1 MNTTRT
7 FLEYVAEDMLDKWG
21 TDMSRIVVVFPN
33 KRAAL
38 FMNEYLARMAGKPM
52 WSPAYTTISELFGK
66 HSDYAVG
73 DSIKLVCDLHKSFVK
88 CTGID
93 ETLDHF
99 YGWGQLL
106 LTDFDDIDKNMA
118 DADKIFCNLKDI
130 HELDDLSYL
139 TEEQRDLLKRFFAN
153 FSHDQETELK
163 KRFLSL
169 WSHFGDIYH
178 DYNERLRS
186 QGIGY
191 EGAIYRDVATR
202 KDIEFE
208 YDTYIFVGFNL
219 LQKVEQKLF
228 ANLKKAGKAHFYW
241 DFDTY
246 YMPHSNSVHSNEA
259 GKYIAMYL
267 EDFPNELDIRSADIY
282 QNMRRPKNISFVM
295 ASTENIQARYASQWL
310 REDGRCQ
317 AGRETAVVMCDEAI
331 LPPIIQSLPPEA
343 DKVNITSGFPLGM
356 TPIASFVSLLFDTY
370 TSGITG
376 KGTSYRAQYASKL
389 LTHAYTR
396 YISEKANDVY
406 ATIKEQ
412 HLVYPNQAIL
422 TMNGE
427 DQGLALLFKTIDP
440 GNIQLLHHV
449 ATIIKLIGVNA
460 KDTED
465 AFLQESVFRMY
476 TIINRLE
483 QLAANG
489 DLNVD
494 INTLRR
500 LIKQLI
506 SSATIPFHGEPVVGI
521 QIMGVLETRNL
532 DFKHLLLLSC
542 NEGNMP
548 KGVND
553 SSFIPYAIRKAHGL
567 TTIDNKVAIYSYYF
581 HRLLQR
587 AEDITIVYNNTTD
600 NGHTGEM
607 SRFMLQMLVDGQ
619 QQIKHYNLLA
629 DNSPI
634 AHKPKSINKEG
645 SIKEKL
651 DSMKS
656 LSPSAINRYIKCQL
670 LFFYQHVANIK
681 EPDCEDDVVDNR
693 MFGNIFHKAAQ
704 LIYNDIISHNNGRIE
719 KASIQKYLGTKGL
732 LENVVDRAFNEELFK
747 VKDTMRSPYY
757 NGLHLIN
764 RKVLIEYLRQ
774 LLHGDQRIAPFDI
787 LALEDAVYTQ
797 IAFETADNN
806 VRKIRIGG
814 IIDRLD
820 RVTDPH
826 TGMSTIRV
834 VDYKTG
840 VQATRKIKEI
850 EEIFS
855 DANISQKHSDYY
867 LQALL
872 YSLIVDNST
881 KYNRQKGCVSPALLF
896 IKQAS
901 KEDYNPVLEIDS
913 KKIDNVREYKEE
925 FEKCLKEVLQEIF
938 NTTLPFTPTSDN
950 TRCEKC
956 TYRRICRVNSVES

>member
-1 MNTTRT
+1 
-7 FLEYVAEDMLDKWG
+7 MLAKWG

-38 FMNEYLARMAGKPM
+38 FMNEYMARMAGKPM

-66 HSDYAVG
+66 HSEYVVG

-139 TEEQRDLLKRFFAN
+139 TDEQRELLKRFFAN

-178 DYNERLRS
+178 DYNQRLRN

-191 EGAIYRDVATR
+191 EGAIYREVATR

-219 LQKVEQKLF
+219 LQKVEQELF

-246 YMPHSNSVHSNEA
+246 YMPRNNSAYTNAA

-267 EDFPNELDIRSADIY
+267 EDFPNELDVCSADIY
-282 QNMRRPKNISFVM
+282 QNMRRPKDVSFVM

-310 REDGRCQ
+310 REEGRCL
-317 AGRETAVVMCDEAI
+317 AGRKTAVVMCDEAI
-331 LPPIIQSLPPEA
+331 LAPIIQSLPPEA

-356 TPIASFVSLLFDTY
+356 TPIASFVSLLLDTY
-370 TSGITG
+370 TSGIAG
-376 KGTSYRAQYASKL
+376 KGTCYRAQYASKL
-389 LTHAYTR
+389 LRHAYTR
-396 YISEKANDVY
+396 YISDKANDVY

-412 HLVYPNQAIL
+412 HLVYPDQATL

-427 DQGLALLFKTIDP
+427 DQGLALLFKTINI
-440 GNIQLLHHV
+440 GNVHLLHHV
-449 ATIIKLIGVNA
+449 ETIIKLIGVNA

-489 DLNVD
+489 DMDVD

-506 SSATIPFHGEPVVGI
+506 AAATIPFHGEPVVGI

-587 AEDITIVYNNTTD
+587 AEEITIVYNNTTD

-607 SRFMLQMLVDGQ
+607 SRFMLQMMVDGQ
-619 QQIKHYNLLA
+619 QKIKHYNLLA

-634 AHKPKSINKEG
+634 AHKPKSVSKTG

-651 DSMKS
+651 DGMKS
-656 LSPSAINRYIKCQL
+656 LSPSAINRYIKCPL
-670 LFFYQHVANIK
+670 MFFYQYVASIK

-693 MFGNIFHKAAQ
+693 MFGNIFHKSAQ
-704 LIYNDIISHNNGRIE
+704 LIYDEIMSHNNGRIE
-719 KASIQKYLGTKGL
+719 KASIQKYLNTKGL
-732 LENVVDRAFNEELFK
+732 LESIVDRAFNEELFK
-747 VKDTMRSPYY
+747 VKNSMRTPYY

-774 LLHGDQRIAPFDI
+774 LLHSDQRTAPFEM

-797 IAFETADNN
+797 IAFETEDNN

-820 RVTDPH
+820 RVTDAR
-826 TGMSTIRV
+826 TGVSTIRV

-840 VQATRKIKEI
+840 IQATRKIKEI

-855 DANISQKHSDYY
+855 DINISQKHSDYY
-867 LQALL
+867 LQAIL

-881 KYNRQKGCVSPALLF
+881 KYNKQKDCVSPALLF
-896 IKQAS
+896 VKQAS
-901 KEDYNPVLEIDS
+901 KENYDPVLEIDS
-913 KKIDNVREYKEE
+913 QKIANVREYKVE
-925 FEKCLKEVLQEIF
+925 FEQHLKEVLHDIF
-938 NTTLPFTPTSDN
+938 NTNLPFTPTTDN
-950 TRCEKC
+950 TRCDKC
-956 TYRRICRVNSVES
+956 AYRRICKV

>member
-1 MNTTRT
+1 
-7 FLEYVAEDMLDKWG
+7 
-21 TDMSRIVVVFPN
+21 MSRIVVVFPN

-38 FMNEYLARMAGKPM
+38 FMNEYMARMAGKPM

-66 HSDYAVG
+66 HSEYVVG

-139 TEEQRDLLKRFFAN
+139 TDEQRELLKRFFAN

-178 DYNERLRS
+178 DYNQRLRN

-191 EGAIYRDVATR
+191 EGAIYREVATR

-219 LQKVEQKLF
+219 LQKVEQELF

-246 YMPHSNSVHSNEA
+246 YMPRNNSAYTNAA

-267 EDFPNELDIRSADIY
+267 EDFPNELDVCSADIY
-282 QNMRRPKNISFVM
+282 QNMRRPKDVSFVM

-310 REDGRCQ
+310 REEGRCL
-317 AGRETAVVMCDEAI
+317 AGRKTAVVMCDEAI
-331 LPPIIQSLPPEA
+331 LAPIIQSLPPEA

-356 TPIASFVSLLFDTY
+356 TPIASFVSLLLDTY
-370 TSGITG
+370 TSGIAG
-376 KGTSYRAQYASKL
+376 KGTCYRAQYASKL
-389 LTHAYTR
+389 LRHAYTR
-396 YISEKANDVY
+396 YISDKANDVY

-412 HLVYPNQAIL
+412 HLVYPDQATL

-427 DQGLALLFKTIDP
+427 DQGLALLFKTINI
-440 GNIQLLHHV
+440 GNVHLLHHV
-449 ATIIKLIGVNA
+449 ETIIKLIGVNA

-489 DLNVD
+489 DMDVD

-506 SSATIPFHGEPVVGI
+506 AAATIPFHGEPVVGI

-607 SRFMLQMLVDGQ
+607 SRFMLQMMVDGQ
-619 QQIKHYNLLA
+619 QKIKHYNLLA

-634 AHKPKSINKEG
+634 AHKPKSVSKTG

-651 DSMKS
+651 DGMKS
-656 LSPSAINRYIKCQL
+656 LSPSAINRYIKCPL
-670 LFFYQHVANIK
+670 MFFYQYVASIK

-693 MFGNIFHKAAQ
+693 MFGNIFHKSAQ
-704 LIYNDIISHNNGRIE
+704 LIYDDIMSHNNGRIE
-719 KASIQKYLGTKGL
+719 KASIQKYLNTKGL
-732 LENVVDRAFNEELFK
+732 LESIVDRAFNEELFK
-747 VKDTMRSPYY
+747 VKNSMRSPYY

-774 LLHGDQRIAPFDI
+774 LLHSDQRTAPFEM

-797 IAFETADNN
+797 IAFETEDNN

-820 RVTDPH
+820 RVTDAR
-826 TGMSTIRV
+826 TGVSTIRV

-840 VQATRKIKEI
+840 IQATRKIKEI

-855 DANISQKHSDYY
+855 DMNISQKHSDYY
-867 LQALL
+867 LQAIL

-881 KYNRQKGCVSPALLF
+881 KYNKQKDCVSPALLF
-896 IKQAS
+896 VKQAS
-901 KEDYNPVLEIDS
+901 KENYDPVLEIDS
-913 KKIDNVREYKEE
+913 QKIANVREYKVE
-925 FEKCLKEVLQEIF
+925 FEQHLKEVLHDIF
-938 NTTLPFTPTSDN
+938 NTNLPFTPTTDN
-950 TRCEKC
+950 TRCDKC
-956 TYRRICRVNSVES
+956 AYRRICKV

>member
-1 MNTTRT
+1 
-7 FLEYVAEDMLDKWG
+7 MLAKWG

-38 FMNEYLARMAGKPM
+38 FMNEYMARMAGKPM

-66 HSDYAVG
+66 HSEYVVG

-139 TEEQRDLLKRFFAN
+139 TDEQRELLKRFFAN

-178 DYNERLRS
+178 DYNQRLRN

-191 EGAIYRDVATR
+191 EGAIYREVATR

-219 LQKVEQKLF
+219 LQKVEQELF

-246 YMPHSNSVHSNEA
+246 YMPRNNSAYTNAA

-267 EDFPNELDIRSADIY
+267 EDFPNELDVCSADIY
-282 QNMRRPKNISFVM
+282 QNMRRPKDVSFVM

-310 REDGRCQ
+310 REEGRCL
-317 AGRETAVVMCDEAI
+317 AGRKTAVVMCDEAI
-331 LPPIIQSLPPEA
+331 LAPIIQSLPPEA

-356 TPIASFVSLLFDTY
+356 TPIASFVSLLLDTY
-370 TSGITG
+370 TSGIAG
-376 KGTSYRAQYASKL
+376 KGTCYRAQYASKL
-389 LTHAYTR
+389 LRHAYTR
-396 YISEKANDVY
+396 YISDKANDVY

-412 HLVYPNQAIL
+412 HLVYPDHATL

-427 DQGLALLFKTIDP
+427 DQGLALLFKTINI
-440 GNIQLLHHV
+440 GNVHLLHHV
-449 ATIIKLIGVNA
+449 ETIIKLIGVNA

-489 DLNVD
+489 DMDVD

-506 SSATIPFHGEPVVGI
+506 AAATIPFHGEPVVGI

-607 SRFMLQMLVDGQ
+607 SRFMLQMMVDGQ
-619 QQIKHYNLLA
+619 QKIKHYNLLA

-634 AHKPKSINKEG
+634 AHKPKSVSKAG

-651 DSMKS
+651 DGMKS
-656 LSPSAINRYIKCQL
+656 LSPSAINRYIKCPL
-670 LFFYQHVANIK
+670 MFFYQYVANIK

-693 MFGNIFHKAAQ
+693 MFGNIFHKSAQ
-704 LIYNDIISHNNGRIE
+704 LIYDEIMSHNNGRIE
-719 KASIQKYLGTKGL
+719 KASIQKYLNTNGL
-732 LENVVDRAFNEELFK
+732 LESIVDRAFNEELFK
-747 VKDTMRSPYY
+747 VKNSMRSPYY

-774 LLHGDQRIAPFDI
+774 LLHSDQRTAPFEM

-797 IAFETADNN
+797 IAFETEDNN

-820 RVTDPH
+820 RVTDAR
-826 TGMSTIRV
+826 TGVSTIRV

-840 VQATRKIKEI
+840 IQATRKIKEI

-855 DANISQKHSDYY
+855 DMNISQKHSDYY
-867 LQALL
+867 LQAIL

-881 KYNRQKGCVSPALLF
+881 KYNKQKDCVSPALLF
-896 IKQAS
+896 VKQAS
-901 KEDYNPVLEIDS
+901 KENYDPVLEIDS
-913 KKIDNVREYKEE
+913 QKIANVREYKVE
-925 FEKCLKEVLQEIF
+925 FEQHLKEVLHDIF
-938 NTTLPFTPTSDN
+938 NTNLPFTPTTDN
-950 TRCEKC
+950 TRCDKC
-956 TYRRICRVNSVES
+956 AYRRICKV

>member
-1 MNTTRT
+1 
-7 FLEYVAEDMLDKWG
+7 
-21 TDMSRIVVVFPN
+21 
-33 KRAAL
+33 
-38 FMNEYLARMAGKPM
+38 MAGKPM

-66 HSDYAVG
+66 HSEYVVG

-139 TEEQRDLLKRFFAN
+139 TDEQRELLKRFFAN

-178 DYNERLRS
+178 DYNQRLRN

-191 EGAIYRDVATR
+191 EGAIYREVATR

-219 LQKVEQKLF
+219 LQKVEQELF

-246 YMPHSNSVHSNEA
+246 YMPRNNSAYTNAA

-267 EDFPNELDIRSADIY
+267 EDFPNELDVCSADIF
-282 QNMRRPKNISFVM
+282 QNMRRPKDVSFVM

-310 REDGRCQ
+310 REEGRCL
-317 AGRETAVVMCDEAI
+317 AGRKTAVVMCDEAI
-331 LPPIIQSLPPEA
+331 LAPIIQSLPPEA

-356 TPIASFVSLLFDTY
+356 TPIASFVSLLLDTY
-370 TSGITG
+370 TSGIAG
-376 KGTSYRAQYASKL
+376 KGTCYRAQYASKL
-389 LTHAYTR
+389 LRHAYTR
-396 YISEKANDVY
+396 YISDKANDVY

-412 HLVYPNQAIL
+412 HLVYPDQATL

-427 DQGLALLFKTIDP
+427 DQGLALLFKTINI
-440 GNIQLLHHV
+440 GNVHLLHHV
-449 ATIIKLIGVNA
+449 ETIIKLIGVNA

-489 DLNVD
+489 DMDVD

-506 SSATIPFHGEPVVGI
+506 AAATIPFHGEPVVGI

-607 SRFMLQMLVDGQ
+607 SRFMLQMMVDGQ
-619 QQIKHYNLLA
+619 QKIKHYNLLA

-634 AHKPKSINKEG
+634 AHKPKSVSKAG

-651 DSMKS
+651 DGMKS
-656 LSPSAINRYIKCQL
+656 LSPSAINRYIKCPL
-670 LFFYQHVANIK
+670 MFFYQYVASIK

-693 MFGNIFHKAAQ
+693 MFGNIFHKSAQ
-704 LIYNDIISHNNGRIE
+704 LIYDDIMSHNNGRIE
-719 KASIQKYLGTKGL
+719 KASIQKYLNTKGL
-732 LENVVDRAFNEELFK
+732 LESIVDRAFNEELFK
-747 VKDTMRSPYY
+747 VKNSMRSPYY

-774 LLHGDQRIAPFDI
+774 LLHSDQRTAPFEM

-797 IAFETADNN
+797 IAFETEDNN

-820 RVTDPH
+820 RVTDAR
-826 TGMSTIRV
+826 TGVSTIRV

-840 VQATRKIKEI
+840 IQATRKIKEI

-855 DANISQKHSDYY
+855 DMNISQKHSDYY
-867 LQALL
+867 LQAIL

-881 KYNRQKGCVSPALLF
+881 KYNKQKDCVSPALLF
-896 IKQAS
+896 VKQAS
-901 KEDYNPVLEIDS
+901 KENYDPVLEIDS
-913 KKIDNVREYKEE
+913 QKIANVREYKVE
-925 FEKCLKEVLQEIF
+925 FEQHLKEVLHDIF
-938 NTTLPFTPTSDN
+938 NTNLPFTPTTDN
-950 TRCEKC
+950 TRCDKC
-956 TYRRICRVNSVES
+956 AYRRICKV

>member
-1 MNTTRT
+1 
-7 FLEYVAEDMLDKWG
+7 MLAKWG

-38 FMNEYLARMAGKPM
+38 FMNEYMARMAGKPM

-66 HSDYAVG
+66 HSEYVVG

-139 TEEQRDLLKRFFAN
+139 TDEQRELLKRFFAN

-178 DYNERLRS
+178 DYNQRLRN

-191 EGAIYRDVATR
+191 EGAIYREVATR

-219 LQKVEQKLF
+219 LQKVEQELF

-246 YMPHSNSVHSNEA
+246 YMPRNNSAYTNAA

-267 EDFPNELDIRSADIY
+267 EDFPNELDVCSADIY
-282 QNMRRPKNISFVM
+282 QNMRRPKDVSFVM

-310 REDGRCQ
+310 REEGRCL
-317 AGRETAVVMCDEAI
+317 AGRKTAVVMCDEAI
-331 LPPIIQSLPPEA
+331 LAPIIQSLPPEA

-356 TPIASFVSLLFDTY
+356 TPIASFVSLLLDTY
-370 TSGITG
+370 TSGIAG
-376 KGTSYRAQYASKL
+376 KGTCYRAQYASKL
-389 LTHAYTR
+389 LRHAYTR
-396 YISEKANDVY
+396 YISDKANDVY

-412 HLVYPNQAIL
+412 HLVYPDHATL
-422 TMNGE
+422 TMNGK
-427 DQGLALLFKTIDP
+427 DQGLALLFKTINI
-440 GNIQLLHHV
+440 GNVHLLHHV
-449 ATIIKLIGVNA
+449 ETIIKLIGVNA

-489 DLNVD
+489 DMDVD

-506 SSATIPFHGEPVVGI
+506 AAATIPFHGEPVVGI

-607 SRFMLQMLVDGQ
+607 SRFMLQMMVDGQ
-619 QQIKHYNLLA
+619 QKIKHYNLLA

-634 AHKPKSINKEG
+634 AHKPKSVSKAG

-651 DSMKS
+651 DGMKS
-656 LSPSAINRYIKCQL
+656 LSPSAINRYIKCPL
-670 LFFYQHVANIK
+670 MFFYQYVASIK

-693 MFGNIFHKAAQ
+693 MFGNIFHKSAQ
-704 LIYNDIISHNNGRIE
+704 LIYDEIMSHNNGRIE
-719 KASIQKYLGTKGL
+719 KASIQKYLNTKGL
-732 LENVVDRAFNEELFK
+732 LESIVDRAFNEELFK
-747 VKDTMRSPYY
+747 VKNSMRSPYY

-774 LLHGDQRIAPFDI
+774 LLHSDQRTAPFEM

-797 IAFETADNN
+797 IAFETEDNN

-820 RVTDPH
+820 RVTDAR
-826 TGMSTIRV
+826 TGVSTIRV

-840 VQATRKIKEI
+840 IQATRKIKEI

-855 DANISQKHSDYY
+855 DMNISQKHSDYY
-867 LQALL
+867 LQAIL

-881 KYNRQKGCVSPALLF
+881 KYNKQKDCVSPALLF
-896 IKQAS
+896 VKQAS
-901 KEDYNPVLEIDS
+901 KENYDPVLEIDS
-913 KKIDNVREYKEE
+913 QKIANVREYKVE
-925 FEKCLKEVLQEIF
+925 FEQHLKEVLHDIF
-938 NTTLPFTPTSDN
+938 NTNLPFTPTTDN
-950 TRCEKC
+950 TRCDKC
-956 TYRRICRVNSVES
+956 AYRRICKV

>member
-7 FLEYVAEDMLDKWG
+7 FLEYVAEDMLAKWG

-38 FMNEYLARMAGKPM
+38 FMNEYMARMAGKPM

-66 HSDYAVG
+66 HSEYVVG

-139 TEEQRDLLKRFFAN
+139 TDEQRELLKRFFAN

-178 DYNERLRS
+178 DYNQRLRN

-191 EGAIYRDVATR
+191 EGAIYREVATR

-219 LQKVEQKLF
+219 LQKVEQELF

-246 YMPHSNSVHSNEA
+246 YMPRNNSAYTNAA

-267 EDFPNELDIRSADIY
+267 EDFPNELDVCSADIY
-282 QNMRRPKNISFVM
+282 QNMRRPKDVSFVM

-310 REDGRCQ
+310 REEGRCL
-317 AGRETAVVMCDEAI
+317 AGRKTAVVMCDEAI
-331 LPPIIQSLPPEA
+331 LAPIIQSLPPEA

-356 TPIASFVSLLFDTY
+356 TPIASFVSLLLDTY
-370 TSGITG
+370 TSGIAG
-376 KGTSYRAQYASKL
+376 KGTCYRAQYASKL
-389 LTHAYTR
+389 LRHAYTR
-396 YISEKANDVY
+396 YISDKANDVY

-412 HLVYPNQAIL
+412 HLVYPDQATL

-427 DQGLALLFKTIDP
+427 DQGLALLFKTINI
-440 GNIQLLHHV
+440 GNVHLLHHV
-449 ATIIKLIGVNA
+449 ETIIKLIGVNA

-489 DLNVD
+489 DMDVD

-506 SSATIPFHGEPVVGI
+506 AAATIPFHGEPVVGI

-587 AEDITIVYNNTTD
+587 AEEITIVYNNTTD

-607 SRFMLQMLVDGQ
+607 SRFMLQMMVDGQ
-619 QQIKHYNLLA
+619 QKIKHYNLLA

-634 AHKPKSINKEG
+634 AHKPKSVSKTG

-651 DSMKS
+651 DGMKS
-656 LSPSAINRYIKCQL
+656 LSPSAINRYIKCPL
-670 LFFYQHVANIK
+670 MFFYQYVASIK

-693 MFGNIFHKAAQ
+693 MFGNIFHKSAQ
-704 LIYNDIISHNNGRIE
+704 LIYDEIMSHNNGRIE
-719 KASIQKYLGTKGL
+719 KASIQKYLNTKGL
-732 LENVVDRAFNEELFK
+732 LESIVDRAFNEELFK
-747 VKDTMRSPYY
+747 VKNSMRSPYY

-774 LLHGDQRIAPFDI
+774 LLHSDQRTAPFEM

-797 IAFETADNN
+797 IAFETEDNN

-820 RVTDPH
+820 RVTDAR
-826 TGMSTIRV
+826 TGVSTIRV

-840 VQATRKIKEI
+840 IQATRKIKEI

-855 DANISQKHSDYY
+855 DMNISQKHSDYY
-867 LQALL
+867 LQAIL

-881 KYNRQKGCVSPALLF
+881 KYNKQKDCVSPALLF
-896 IKQAS
+896 VKQAS
-901 KEDYNPVLEIDS
+901 KENYDPVLEIDS
-913 KKIDNVREYKEE
+913 QKIANVREYKVE
-925 FEKCLKEVLQEIF
+925 FEQHLKEVLHDIF
-938 NTTLPFTPTSDN
+938 NTNLPFTPTTDN
-950 TRCEKC
+950 TRCDKC
-956 TYRRICRVNSVES
+956 AYRRICKV

>member
-1 MNTTRT
+1 
-7 FLEYVAEDMLDKWG
+7 MLAKWG

-38 FMNEYLARMAGKPM
+38 FMNEYMARMAGKPM

-66 HSDYAVG
+66 HSEYVVG

-99 YGWGQLL
+99 YGWGELL

-139 TEEQRDLLKRFFAN
+139 TDEQRELLKRFFAN

-178 DYNERLRS
+178 DYNQRLRN

-191 EGAIYRDVATR
+191 EGAIYREVATR

-219 LQKVEQKLF
+219 LQKVEQELF

-246 YMPHSNSVHSNEA
+246 YMPRNNSAYTNAA

-267 EDFPNELDIRSADIY
+267 EDFPNELDVCSADIY
-282 QNMRRPKNISFVM
+282 QNMRRPKDVSFVM

-310 REDGRCQ
+310 REEGRCL
-317 AGRETAVVMCDEAI
+317 AGRKTAVVMCDEAI
-331 LPPIIQSLPPEA
+331 LAPIIQSLPPEA

-356 TPIASFVSLLFDTY
+356 TPIASFVSLLLDTY
-370 TSGITG
+370 TSGIAG
-376 KGTSYRAQYASKL
+376 KGTCYRAQYASKL
-389 LTHAYTR
+389 LRHAYTR
-396 YISEKANDVY
+396 YISDKANDVY

-412 HLVYPNQAIL
+412 HLVYPDHATL

-427 DQGLALLFKTIDP
+427 DQGLALLFKTINI
-440 GNIQLLHHV
+440 GNVHLLHHV
-449 ATIIKLIGVNA
+449 ETIIKLIGVNA

-489 DLNVD
+489 DMDVD

-506 SSATIPFHGEPVVGI
+506 AAATIPFHGEPVVGI

-607 SRFMLQMLVDGQ
+607 SRFMLQMMVDGQ
-619 QQIKHYNLLA
+619 QKIKHYNLLA

-634 AHKPKSINKEG
+634 AHKPKSVSKTG

-651 DSMKS
+651 DGMKS
-656 LSPSAINRYIKCQL
+656 LSPSAINRYIKCPL
-670 LFFYQHVANIK
+670 MFFYQYVASIK

-693 MFGNIFHKAAQ
+693 MFGNIFHKSAQ
-704 LIYNDIISHNNGRIE
+704 LIYDDIMSHNNGRIE
-719 KASIQKYLGTKGL
+719 KASIQKYLNTKGL
-732 LENVVDRAFNEELFK
+732 LESIVDRAFNEELFK
-747 VKDTMRSPYY
+747 VKNSMRSPYY

-774 LLHGDQRIAPFDI
+774 LLHSDQRTAPFEM

-797 IAFETADNN
+797 IAFETEDNN

-820 RVTDPH
+820 RVTDAR
-826 TGMSTIRV
+826 TGVSTIRV

-840 VQATRKIKEI
+840 IQATRKIKEI

-855 DANISQKHSDYY
+855 DMNISQKHSDYY
-867 LQALL
+867 LQAIL

-881 KYNRQKGCVSPALLF
+881 KYNKQKDCVSPALLF
-896 IKQAS
+896 VKQAS
-901 KEDYNPVLEIDS
+901 KENYDPVLEIDS
-913 KKIDNVREYKEE
+913 QKIANVREYKVE
-925 FEKCLKEVLQEIF
+925 FEQHLKEVLHDIF
-938 NTTLPFTPTSDN
+938 NTNLPFTPTTDN
-950 TRCEKC
+950 TRCDKC
-956 TYRRICRVNSVES
+956 AYRRICKV

>member
-1 MNTTRT
+1 
-7 FLEYVAEDMLDKWG
+7 MLAKWG

-38 FMNEYLARMAGKPM
+38 FMNEYMARMAGKPM

-66 HSDYAVG
+66 HSEYVVG

-139 TEEQRDLLKRFFAN
+139 TDEQRELLKRFFAN

-178 DYNERLRS
+178 DYNQRLRN

-191 EGAIYRDVATR
+191 EGAIYREVATR

-219 LQKVEQKLF
+219 LQKVEQELF

-246 YMPHSNSVHSNEA
+246 YMPRNNSAYTNAA

-267 EDFPNELDIRSADIY
+267 EDFPNELDVCSADIY
-282 QNMRRPKNISFVM
+282 QNMRRPKDVSFVM

-310 REDGRCQ
+310 REEGRCL
-317 AGRETAVVMCDEAI
+317 AGRKTAVVMCDEAI
-331 LPPIIQSLPPEA
+331 LAPIIQSLPPEA

-356 TPIASFVSLLFDTY
+356 TPIASFVSLLLDTY
-370 TSGITG
+370 TSGIAG
-376 KGTSYRAQYASKL
+376 KGTCYRAQYASKL
-389 LTHAYTR
+389 LRHAYTR
-396 YISEKANDVY
+396 YISDKANDVY

-412 HLVYPNQAIL
+412 HLVYPDQATL

-427 DQGLALLFKTIDP
+427 DQGLALLFKTINI
-440 GNIQLLHHV
+440 GNVHLLHHV
-449 ATIIKLIGVNA
+449 ETIIKLIGVNA

-489 DLNVD
+489 DMDVD

-506 SSATIPFHGEPVVGI
+506 AAATIPFHGEPVVGI

-607 SRFMLQMLVDGQ
+607 SRFMLQMMVDGQ
-619 QQIKHYNLLA
+619 QKIKHYNLLA

-634 AHKPKSINKEG
+634 AHKPKSVSKAG
-645 SIKEKL
+645 SIKGKL
-651 DSMKS
+651 DGMKS
-656 LSPSAINRYIKCQL
+656 LSPSAINRYIKCPL
-670 LFFYQHVANIK
+670 MFFYQYVASIK

-693 MFGNIFHKAAQ
+693 MFGNIFHKSAQ
-704 LIYNDIISHNNGRIE
+704 LIYDDIMSHNNGRIE
-719 KASIQKYLGTKGL
+719 KASIQKYLNTKGL
-732 LENVVDRAFNEELFK
+732 LESIVDRAFNEELFK
-747 VKDTMRSPYY
+747 VKNSMRSPYY

-774 LLHGDQRIAPFDI
+774 LLHSDQRTAPFEM

-797 IAFETADNN
+797 IAFETEDNN

-820 RVTDPH
+820 RVTDAR
-826 TGMSTIRV
+826 TGVSTIRV

-840 VQATRKIKEI
+840 IQATRKIKEI

-855 DANISQKHSDYY
+855 DMNISQKHSDYY
-867 LQALL
+867 LQAIL

-881 KYNRQKGCVSPALLF
+881 KYNKQKDCVSPALLF
-896 IKQAS
+896 VKQAS
-901 KEDYNPVLEIDS
+901 KENYDPVLEIDS
-913 KKIDNVREYKEE
+913 QKIANVREYKVE
-925 FEKCLKEVLQEIF
+925 FEQHLKEVLHDIF
-938 NTTLPFTPTSDN
+938 NTNLPFTPTTDN
-950 TRCEKC
+950 TRCDKC
-956 TYRRICRVNSVES
+956 AYRRICKV

>member
-7 FLEYVAEDMLDKWG
+7 FLEYVAEDMLAKWG

-38 FMNEYLARMAGKPM
+38 FMNEYMARMAGKPM

-66 HSDYAVG
+66 HSEYVVG

-139 TEEQRDLLKRFFAN
+139 TDEQRELLKRFFAN

-178 DYNERLRS
+178 DYNQRLRN

-191 EGAIYRDVATR
+191 EGAIYREVATR

-219 LQKVEQKLF
+219 LQKVEQELF

-246 YMPHSNSVHSNEA
+246 YMPRNNSAYTNAA

-267 EDFPNELDIRSADIY
+267 EDFPNELDVCSADIY
-282 QNMRRPKNISFVM
+282 QNMRRPKDVSFVM

-310 REDGRCQ
+310 GEEGRCL
-317 AGRETAVVMCDEAI
+317 AGRKTAVVMCDEAI
-331 LPPIIQSLPPEA
+331 LAPIIQSLPPEA

-356 TPIASFVSLLFDTY
+356 TPIASFVSLLLDTY
-370 TSGITG
+370 TSGIAG
-376 KGTSYRAQYASKL
+376 KGTCYRAQYASKL
-389 LTHAYTR
+389 LRHAYTR
-396 YISEKANDVY
+396 YISDKANDVY

-412 HLVYPNQAIL
+412 HLVYPDQATL

-427 DQGLALLFKTIDP
+427 DQGLALLFKTINI
-440 GNIQLLHHV
+440 GNVHLLHHV
-449 ATIIKLIGVNA
+449 ETIIKLIGVNA

-489 DLNVD
+489 DMDVD

-506 SSATIPFHGEPVVGI
+506 AAATIPFHGEPVVGI

-607 SRFMLQMLVDGQ
+607 SRFMLQMMVDGQ
-619 QQIKHYNLLA
+619 QKIKHYNLLA

-634 AHKPKSINKEG
+634 AHKPKSVSKTG

-651 DSMKS
+651 DGMKS
-656 LSPSAINRYIKCQL
+656 LSPSAINRYIKCPL
-670 LFFYQHVANIK
+670 MFFYQYVASIK

-693 MFGNIFHKAAQ
+693 MFGNIFHKSAQ
-704 LIYNDIISHNNGRIE
+704 LIYDDIMSHNNGRIE
-719 KASIQKYLGTKGL
+719 KASIQKYLNTKGL
-732 LENVVDRAFNEELFK
+732 LESIVDRAFNEELFK
-747 VKDTMRSPYY
+747 VKNSMRSPYY

-774 LLHGDQRIAPFDI
+774 LLHSDQRTAPFEM

-797 IAFETADNN
+797 IAFETEDNN

-820 RVTDPH
+820 RVTDAR
-826 TGMSTIRV
+826 TGVSTIRV

-840 VQATRKIKEI
+840 IQATRKIKEI

-855 DANISQKHSDYY
+855 DMNISQKHSDYY
-867 LQALL
+867 LQAIL

-881 KYNRQKGCVSPALLF
+881 KYNKQKDCVSPALLF
-896 IKQAS
+896 VKQAS
-901 KEDYNPVLEIDS
+901 KENYDPVLEIDS
-913 KKIDNVREYKEE
+913 QKIANVREYKVE
-925 FEKCLKEVLQEIF
+925 FEQHLKEVLHDIF
-938 NTTLPFTPTSDN
+938 NTNLPFTPTTDN
-950 TRCEKC
+950 TRCDKC
-956 TYRRICRVNSVES
+956 AYRRICKV

>member
-7 FLEYVAEDMLDKWG
+7 FLEYVAEDMLAKWG

-38 FMNEYLARMAGKPM
+38 FMNEYMARMAGKPM

-66 HSDYAVG
+66 HSEYVVG

-139 TEEQRDLLKRFFAN
+139 TDEQRELLKRFFAN

-178 DYNERLRS
+178 DYNQRLRN

-191 EGAIYRDVATR
+191 EGAIYREVATR

-219 LQKVEQKLF
+219 LQKVEQELF

-246 YMPHSNSVHSNEA
+246 YMPRNNSAYTNAA

-267 EDFPNELDIRSADIY
+267 EDFPNELDVCSADIY
-282 QNMRRPKNISFVM
+282 QNMRRPKDVSFVM

-310 REDGRCQ
+310 REEGRCL
-317 AGRETAVVMCDEAI
+317 AGRKTAVVMCDEAI
-331 LPPIIQSLPPEA
+331 LAPIIQSLPPEA

-356 TPIASFVSLLFDTY
+356 TPIASFVSLLLDTY
-370 TSGITG
+370 TSGIAG
-376 KGTSYRAQYASKL
+376 KGTCYRAQYASKL
-389 LTHAYTR
+389 LRHAYTR
-396 YISEKANDVY
+396 YISDKANDVY

-412 HLVYPNQAIL
+412 HLVYPDHATL

-427 DQGLALLFKTIDP
+427 DQGLALLFKTINI
-440 GNIQLLHHV
+440 GNVHLLHHV
-449 ATIIKLIGVNA
+449 ETIIKLIGVNA

-489 DLNVD
+489 DMDVD

-506 SSATIPFHGEPVVGI
+506 AAATIPFHGEPVVGI

-607 SRFMLQMLVDGQ
+607 SRFMLQMMVDGQ
-619 QQIKHYNLLA
+619 QKIKHYNLLA

-634 AHKPKSINKEG
+634 AHKPKSVSKAG

-651 DSMKS
+651 DGMKS
-656 LSPSAINRYIKCQL
+656 LSPSAINRYIKCPL
-670 LFFYQHVANIK
+670 MFFYQYVASIK

-693 MFGNIFHKAAQ
+693 MFGNIFHKSAQ
-704 LIYNDIISHNNGRIE
+704 LIYDDIMSHNNGRIE
-719 KASIQKYLGTKGL
+719 KSSIQKYLNTKGL
-732 LENVVDRAFNEELFK
+732 LESIVDRAFNEELFK
-747 VKDTMRSPYY
+747 VKNSMRSPYY

-774 LLHGDQRIAPFDI
+774 LLHSDQRTAPFEM

-797 IAFETADNN
+797 IAFETEENN

-820 RVTDPH
+820 RVTDAR
-826 TGMSTIRV
+826 TGVSTIRV

-840 VQATRKIKEI
+840 IQATRKIKEI

-855 DANISQKHSDYY
+855 DMNISQKHSDYY
-867 LQALL
+867 LQAIL

-881 KYNRQKGCVSPALLF
+881 KYNKQKDCVSPALLF
-896 IKQAS
+896 VKQAS
-901 KEDYNPVLEIDS
+901 KENYDPVLEIDS
-913 KKIDNVREYKEE
+913 QKIANVREYKVE
-925 FEKCLKEVLQEIF
+925 FEQHLKEVLHDIF
-938 NTTLPFTPTSDN
+938 NTNLPFTPTTDN
-950 TRCEKC
+950 TRCDKC
-956 TYRRICRVNSVES
+956 AYRRICKV

>member
-1 MNTTRT
+1 
-7 FLEYVAEDMLDKWG
+7 MLAKWD

-38 FMNEYLARMAGKPM
+38 FMNEYMARMAGKPM

-66 HSDYAVG
+66 HSEYVVG

-139 TEEQRDLLKRFFAN
+139 TDEQRELLKRFFAN

-178 DYNERLRS
+178 DYNQRLRN

-191 EGAIYRDVATR
+191 EGAIYREVATR

-219 LQKVEQKLF
+219 LQKVEQELF

-246 YMPHSNSVHSNEA
+246 YMPRNNSAYTNAA

-267 EDFPNELDIRSADIY
+267 EDFPNELDVCSADIY
-282 QNMRRPKNISFVM
+282 QNMRRPKDVSFVM

-310 REDGRCQ
+310 REEGRCL
-317 AGRETAVVMCDEAI
+317 AGRKTAVVMCDEAI
-331 LPPIIQSLPPEA
+331 LAPIIQSLPPEA

-356 TPIASFVSLLFDTY
+356 TPIASFVSLLLDTY
-370 TSGITG
+370 TSGIAG
-376 KGTSYRAQYASKL
+376 KGTCYRAQYASKL
-389 LTHAYTR
+389 LRHAYTR
-396 YISEKANDVY
+396 YISDKANDVY

-412 HLVYPNQAIL
+412 HLVYPDQATL

-427 DQGLALLFKTIDP
+427 DQGLALLFKTINI
-440 GNIQLLHHV
+440 GNVHLLHHV
-449 ATIIKLIGVNA
+449 ETIIKLIGVNA

-489 DLNVD
+489 DMDVD

-506 SSATIPFHGEPVVGI
+506 AAATIPFHGEPVVGI

-607 SRFMLQMLVDGQ
+607 SRFMLQMMVDGQ
-619 QQIKHYNLLA
+619 QKIKHYNLLA

-634 AHKPKSINKEG
+634 AHKPKSVSKAG

-651 DSMKS
+651 DGMKS
-656 LSPSAINRYIKCQL
+656 LSPSAINRYIKCPL
-670 LFFYQHVANIK
+670 MFFYQYVASIK

-693 MFGNIFHKAAQ
+693 MFGNIFHKSAQ
-704 LIYNDIISHNNGRIE
+704 LIYDEIMSHNNGRIE
-719 KASIQKYLGTKGL
+719 KASIQKYLNTKGL
-732 LENVVDRAFNEELFK
+732 LESIVDRAFNEELFK
-747 VKDTMRSPYY
+747 VKNSMRSPYY

-774 LLHGDQRIAPFDI
+774 LLHSDQRTAPFEM

-797 IAFETADNN
+797 IAFETEDNN

-820 RVTDPH
+820 RVTDAR
-826 TGMSTIRV
+826 TGVSTIRV

-840 VQATRKIKEI
+840 IQATRKIKEI

-855 DANISQKHSDYY
+855 DMNISQKHSDYY
-867 LQALL
+867 LQAIL

-881 KYNRQKGCVSPALLF
+881 KYNKQKDCVSPALLF
-896 IKQAS
+896 VKQAS
-901 KEDYNPVLEIDS
+901 KENYDPVLEIDS
-913 KKIDNVREYKEE
+913 QKIANVREYKVE
-925 FEKCLKEVLQEIF
+925 FEQHLKEVLHDIF
-938 NTTLPFTPTSDN
+938 NTNLPFTPTTDN
-950 TRCEKC
+950 TRCDKC
-956 TYRRICRVNSVES
+956 AYRRICKV

>member
-1 MNTTRT
+1 
-7 FLEYVAEDMLDKWG
+7 MLAKWG

-38 FMNEYLARMAGKPM
+38 FMNEYMARMAGKPM

-66 HSDYAVG
+66 HSEYVVG

-139 TEEQRDLLKRFFAN
+139 TDEQRELLKRFFAN

-178 DYNERLRS
+178 DYNQRLRN

-191 EGAIYRDVATR
+191 EGAIYREVATR
-202 KDIEFE
+202 KDIELE

-219 LQKVEQKLF
+219 LQKVEQELF

-246 YMPHSNSVHSNEA
+246 YMPRNNSAYTNAA

-267 EDFPNELDIRSADIY
+267 EDFPNELDVCSADIY
-282 QNMRRPKNISFVM
+282 QNMRRPKDVSFVM

-310 REDGRCQ
+310 REEGRCL
-317 AGRETAVVMCDEAI
+317 AGRKTAVVMCDEAI
-331 LPPIIQSLPPEA
+331 LAPIIQSLPPEA

-356 TPIASFVSLLFDTY
+356 TPIASFVSLLLDTY
-370 TSGITG
+370 TSGIAG
-376 KGTSYRAQYASKL
+376 KGTCYRAQYASKL
-389 LTHAYTR
+389 LRHAYTR
-396 YISEKANDVY
+396 YISDKANDVY

-412 HLVYPNQAIL
+412 HLVYPDHATL

-427 DQGLALLFKTIDP
+427 DQGLALLFKTINI
-440 GNIQLLHHV
+440 GNVHLLHHV
-449 ATIIKLIGVNA
+449 ETIIKLIGVNA

-489 DLNVD
+489 DMDVD

-506 SSATIPFHGEPVVGI
+506 AAATIPFHGEPVVGI

-607 SRFMLQMLVDGQ
+607 SRFMLQMMVDGQ
-619 QQIKHYNLLA
+619 QKIKHYNLLA

-634 AHKPKSINKEG
+634 AHKPKSVSKTG

-651 DSMKS
+651 DGMKS
-656 LSPSAINRYIKCQL
+656 LSPSAINRYIKCPL
-670 LFFYQHVANIK
+670 MFFYQYVASIK

-693 MFGNIFHKAAQ
+693 MFGNIFHKSAQ
-704 LIYNDIISHNNGRIE
+704 LIYDDIMSHNNGRIE
-719 KASIQKYLGTKGL
+719 KASIQKYLNTKGL
-732 LENVVDRAFNEELFK
+732 LESIVDRAFNEELFK
-747 VKDTMRSPYY
+747 VKNSMRSPYY

-774 LLHGDQRIAPFDI
+774 LLHSDQRTAPFEM

-797 IAFETADNN
+797 IAFETEDNN

-820 RVTDPH
+820 RVTDAR
-826 TGMSTIRV
+826 TGVSTIRV

-840 VQATRKIKEI
+840 IQATRKIKEI

-855 DANISQKHSDYY
+855 DMNISQKHSDYY
-867 LQALL
+867 LQAIL

-881 KYNRQKGCVSPALLF
+881 KYNKQKDCVSPALLF
-896 IKQAS
+896 VKQAS
-901 KEDYNPVLEIDS
+901 KENYDPVLEIDS
-913 KKIDNVREYKEE
+913 QKIANVREYKVE
-925 FEKCLKEVLQEIF
+925 FEQHLKEVLHDIF
-938 NTTLPFTPTSDN
+938 NTNLPFTPTTDN
-950 TRCEKC
+950 TRCDKC
-956 TYRRICRVNSVES
+956 AYRRICKV

>member
-1 MNTTRT
+1 
-7 FLEYVAEDMLDKWG
+7 MLAKWG

-38 FMNEYLARMAGKPM
+38 FMNEYMARMAGKPM

-66 HSDYAVG
+66 HSEYVVG

-139 TEEQRDLLKRFFAN
+139 TDEQRELLKRFFAN

-178 DYNERLRS
+178 DYNQRLRN

-191 EGAIYRDVATR
+191 EGAIYREVATR

-219 LQKVEQKLF
+219 LQKVEQELF

-246 YMPHSNSVHSNEA
+246 YMPRNNSAYTNAA

-267 EDFPNELDIRSADIY
+267 EDFPNELDVCSADIY
-282 QNMRRPKNISFVM
+282 QNMRRPKDVSFVM

-310 REDGRCQ
+310 REEGRCL
-317 AGRETAVVMCDEAI
+317 AGRKTAVVMCDEAI
-331 LPPIIQSLPPEA
+331 LAPIIQSLPPEA
-343 DKVNITSGFPLGM
+343 DNVNITSGFPLGM
-356 TPIASFVSLLFDTY
+356 TPIASFVSLLLDTY
-370 TSGITG
+370 TSGIAG
-376 KGTSYRAQYASKL
+376 KGTCYRAQYASKL
-389 LTHAYTR
+389 LRHAYTR
-396 YISEKANDVY
+396 YISDKANDVY

-412 HLVYPNQAIL
+412 HLVYPDQATL

-427 DQGLALLFKTIDP
+427 DQGLALLFKTINI
-440 GNIQLLHHV
+440 GNVHLLHHV
-449 ATIIKLIGVNA
+449 ETIIKLIGVNA

-489 DLNVD
+489 DMDVD

-506 SSATIPFHGEPVVGI
+506 AAATIPFHGEPVVGI

-587 AEDITIVYNNTTD
+587 AEEITIVYNNTTD

-607 SRFMLQMLVDGQ
+607 SRFMLQMMVDGQ
-619 QQIKHYNLLA
+619 QKIKHYNLLA

-634 AHKPKSINKEG
+634 AHKPKSVSKTG

-651 DSMKS
+651 DGMKS
-656 LSPSAINRYIKCQL
+656 LSPSAINRYIKCPL
-670 LFFYQHVANIK
+670 MFFYQYVASIK

-693 MFGNIFHKAAQ
+693 MFGNIFHKSAQ
-704 LIYNDIISHNNGRIE
+704 LIYDDIMSHNNGRIE
-719 KASIQKYLGTKGL
+719 KASIQKYLNTKGL
-732 LENVVDRAFNEELFK
+732 LESIVDRAFNEELFK
-747 VKDTMRSPYY
+747 VKNSMRSPYY

-774 LLHGDQRIAPFDI
+774 LLHSDQRTAPFEM

-797 IAFETADNN
+797 IAFETEDNN

-820 RVTDPH
+820 RVTDAR
-826 TGMSTIRV
+826 TGVSTIRV

-840 VQATRKIKEI
+840 IQATRKIKEI

-855 DANISQKHSDYY
+855 DMNISQKHSDYY
-867 LQALL
+867 LQAIL

-881 KYNRQKGCVSPALLF
+881 KYNKQKDCVSPALLF
-896 IKQAS
+896 VKQAS
-901 KEDYNPVLEIDS
+901 KENYDPVLEIDS
-913 KKIDNVREYKEE
+913 QKIANVREYKVE
-925 FEKCLKEVLQEIF
+925 FEQHLKEVLHDIF
-938 NTTLPFTPTSDN
+938 NTNLPFTPTTDN
-950 TRCEKC
+950 TRCDKC
-956 TYRRICRVNSVES
+956 AYRRICKV

>member
-1 MNTTRT
+1 
-7 FLEYVAEDMLDKWG
+7 MLAKWG

-38 FMNEYLARMAGKPM
+38 FMNEYMARMAGKPM

-66 HSDYAVG
+66 HSEYVVG

-99 YGWGQLL
+99 YGWGELL

-139 TEEQRDLLKRFFAN
+139 TDEQRELLKRFFAN

-178 DYNERLRS
+178 DYNQRLRN

-191 EGAIYRDVATR
+191 EGAIYREVATR

-219 LQKVEQKLF
+219 LQKVEQELF

-246 YMPHSNSVHSNEA
+246 YMPRNNSAYTNAA

-267 EDFPNELDIRSADIY
+267 EDFPNELDVCSADIY
-282 QNMRRPKNISFVM
+282 QNMRRPKDVSFVM

-310 REDGRCQ
+310 REEGRCL
-317 AGRETAVVMCDEAI
+317 AGRKTAVVMCDEAI
-331 LPPIIQSLPPEA
+331 LAPIIQSLPPEA

-356 TPIASFVSLLFDTY
+356 TPIASFVSLLLDTY
-370 TSGITG
+370 TSGIAG
-376 KGTSYRAQYASKL
+376 KGTCYRAQYASKL
-389 LTHAYTR
+389 LRHAYTR
-396 YISEKANDVY
+396 YISDKANDVY

-412 HLVYPNQAIL
+412 HLVYPDHATL

-427 DQGLALLFKTIDP
+427 DQGLALLFKTINI
-440 GNIQLLHHV
+440 GNVHLLHHV
-449 ATIIKLIGVNA
+449 ETIIKLIGVNA

-489 DLNVD
+489 DMDVD

-506 SSATIPFHGEPVVGI
+506 AAATIPFHGEPVVGI

-607 SRFMLQMLVDGQ
+607 SRFMLQMMVDGQ
-619 QQIKHYNLLA
+619 QKIKHYNLLA

-634 AHKPKSINKEG
+634 AHKPKSVSKAG

-651 DSMKS
+651 DGMKS
-656 LSPSAINRYIKCQL
+656 LSPSAINRYIKCPL
-670 LFFYQHVANIK
+670 MFFYQYVASIK

-693 MFGNIFHKAAQ
+693 MFGNIFHKSAQ
-704 LIYNDIISHNNGRIE
+704 LIYDDIMSHNNGRIE
-719 KASIQKYLGTKGL
+719 KASIQKYLNTKGL
-732 LENVVDRAFNEELFK
+732 LESIVDRAFNEELFK
-747 VKDTMRSPYY
+747 VKNSMRSPYY

-774 LLHGDQRIAPFDI
+774 LLHSDQRTAPFEM

-797 IAFETADNN
+797 IAFETEDNN

-820 RVTDPH
+820 RVTDAR
-826 TGMSTIRV
+826 TGVSTIRV

-840 VQATRKIKEI
+840 IQATRKIKEI

-855 DANISQKHSDYY
+855 DMNISQKHSDYY
-867 LQALL
+867 LQAIL

-881 KYNRQKGCVSPALLF
+881 KYNKQKDCVSPALLF
-896 IKQAS
+896 VKQAS
-901 KEDYNPVLEIDS
+901 KENYDPVLEIDS
-913 KKIDNVREYKEE
+913 QKIANVREYKVE
-925 FEKCLKEVLQEIF
+925 FEQHLKEVLHDIF
-938 NTTLPFTPTSDN
+938 NTNLPFTPTTDN
-950 TRCEKC
+950 TRCDKC
-956 TYRRICRVNSVES
+956 AYRRICKV

>member
-1 MNTTRT
+1 
-7 FLEYVAEDMLDKWG
+7 MLAKWG

-38 FMNEYLARMAGKPM
+38 FMNEYMARMAGKPM

-66 HSDYAVG
+66 HSEYVVG

-139 TEEQRDLLKRFFAN
+139 TDEQRELLKRFFAN

-178 DYNERLRS
+178 DYNQRLRN

-191 EGAIYRDVATR
+191 EGAIYREVATR

-219 LQKVEQKLF
+219 LQKVEQELF

-246 YMPHSNSVHSNEA
+246 YMPRNNSAYTNAA

-267 EDFPNELDIRSADIY
+267 EDFPNELDVCSADIY
-282 QNMRRPKNISFVM
+282 QNMRRPKDVSFVM

-310 REDGRCQ
+310 REEGRCL
-317 AGRETAVVMCDEAI
+317 AGRKTAVVMCDEAI
-331 LPPIIQSLPPEA
+331 LAPIIQSLPPEA

-356 TPIASFVSLLFDTY
+356 TPIASFVSLLLDTY
-370 TSGITG
+370 TSGIAG
-376 KGTSYRAQYASKL
+376 KGTCYRAQYASKL
-389 LTHAYTR
+389 LRHAYTR
-396 YISEKANDVY
+396 YISDKANDVY

-412 HLVYPNQAIL
+412 HLVYPDQATL

-427 DQGLALLFKTIDP
+427 DQGLALLFKTINI
-440 GNIQLLHHV
+440 GNVHLLHHV
-449 ATIIKLIGVNA
+449 ETIIKLIGVNA

-489 DLNVD
+489 DMDVD

-506 SSATIPFHGEPVVGI
+506 AAATIPFHGEPVVGI

-607 SRFMLQMLVDGQ
+607 SRFMLQMMVDGQ
-619 QQIKHYNLLA
+619 QKIKHYNLLA

-634 AHKPKSINKEG
+634 AHKPKSVSKAG

-651 DSMKS
+651 DGMKS
-656 LSPSAINRYIKCQL
+656 LSPSAINRYIKCPL
-670 LFFYQHVANIK
+670 MFFYQYVASIK

-693 MFGNIFHKAAQ
+693 MFGNILHKSAQ
-704 LIYNDIISHNNGRIE
+704 LIYDDIMSHNNGRIE
-719 KASIQKYLGTKGL
+719 KASIQKYLNTKGL
-732 LENVVDRAFNEELFK
+732 LESIVDRAFNEELFK
-747 VKDTMRSPYY
+747 VKNSMRSPYY

-774 LLHGDQRIAPFDI
+774 LLHSDQRTAPFEM

-797 IAFETADNN
+797 IAFETEDNN

-820 RVTDPH
+820 RVTDAR
-826 TGMSTIRV
+826 TGVSTIRV

-840 VQATRKIKEI
+840 IQATRKIKEI

-855 DANISQKHSDYY
+855 DMNISQKHSDYY
-867 LQALL
+867 LQAIL

-881 KYNRQKGCVSPALLF
+881 KYNKQKDCVSPALLF
-896 IKQAS
+896 VKQAS
-901 KEDYNPVLEIDS
+901 KENYDPVLEIDS
-913 KKIDNVREYKEE
+913 QKIANVREYKVE
-925 FEKCLKEVLQEIF
+925 FEQHLKEVLHDIF
-938 NTTLPFTPTSDN
+938 NTNLPFTPTTDN
-950 TRCEKC
+950 TRCDKC
-956 TYRRICRVNSVES
+956 AYRRICKV

>member
-7 FLEYVAEDMLDKWG
+7 FLEYVAEDMLAKWG

-38 FMNEYLARMAGKPM
+38 FMNEYMARMAGKPM

-66 HSDYAVG
+66 HSEYVVG

-139 TEEQRDLLKRFFAN
+139 TDEQRELLKRFFAN

-178 DYNERLRS
+178 DYNQRLRN

-219 LQKVEQKLF
+219 LQKVEQELF

-246 YMPHSNSVHSNEA
+246 YMPRNNSAYTNAA

-267 EDFPNELDIRSADIY
+267 EDFPNELDVCSADIY
-282 QNMRRPKNISFVM
+282 QNMRRPKDVSFVM

-310 REDGRCQ
+310 REEGRCL
-317 AGRETAVVMCDEAI
+317 AGRKTAVVMCDEAI
-331 LPPIIQSLPPEA
+331 LAPIIQSLPPEA

-356 TPIASFVSLLFDTY
+356 TPIASFVSLLLDTY
-370 TSGITG
+370 TSGIAG
-376 KGTSYRAQYASKL
+376 KGTCYRAQYASKL
-389 LTHAYTR
+389 LRHAYTR
-396 YISEKANDVY
+396 YISDKANDVY

-412 HLVYPNQAIL
+412 HLVYPDHATL

-427 DQGLALLFKTIDP
+427 DQGLALLFKTINI
-440 GNIQLLHHV
+440 GNVHLLHHV
-449 ATIIKLIGVNA
+449 ETIIKLIGVNA

-489 DLNVD
+489 DMDVD

-506 SSATIPFHGEPVVGI
+506 AAATIPFHGEPVVGI

-607 SRFMLQMLVDGQ
+607 SRFMLQMMVDGQ
-619 QQIKHYNLLA
+619 QKIKHYNLLA

-634 AHKPKSINKEG
+634 AHKPKSVSKAG

-651 DSMKS
+651 DGMKS
-656 LSPSAINRYIKCQL
+656 LSPSAINRYIKCPL
-670 LFFYQHVANIK
+670 MFFYQYVASIK

-693 MFGNIFHKAAQ
+693 MFGNIFHKSAQ
-704 LIYNDIISHNNGRIE
+704 LIYDDIMSHNNGRIE
-719 KASIQKYLGTKGL
+719 KASIQKYLNTKGL
-732 LENVVDRAFNEELFK
+732 LESIVDRAFNEELFK
-747 VKDTMRSPYY
+747 VKNSMRSPYY

-774 LLHGDQRIAPFDI
+774 LLHSDQRTAPFEM

-797 IAFETADNN
+797 IAFETEDNN

-820 RVTDPH
+820 RVTDAR
-826 TGMSTIRV
+826 TGVSTIRV

-840 VQATRKIKEI
+840 IQATRKIKEI

-855 DANISQKHSDYY
+855 DMNISQKHSDYY
-867 LQALL
+867 LQAIL

-881 KYNRQKGCVSPALLF
+881 KYNKQKDCVSPALLF
-896 IKQAS
+896 VKQAS
-901 KEDYNPVLEIDS
+901 KENYDPVLEIDS
-913 KKIDNVREYKEE
+913 QKIANVREYKVE
-925 FEKCLKEVLQEIF
+925 FEQHLKEVLHDIF
-938 NTTLPFTPTSDN
+938 NTNLPFTPTTDN
-950 TRCEKC
+950 TRCDKC
-956 TYRRICRVNSVES
+956 AYRRICKV

>member
-1 MNTTRT
+1 
-7 FLEYVAEDMLDKWG
+7 MLAKWG

-38 FMNEYLARMAGKPM
+38 FMNEYMARMAGKPM

-66 HSDYAVG
+66 HSEYVVG

-139 TEEQRDLLKRFFAN
+139 TDEQRELLKRFFAN

-178 DYNERLRS
+178 DYNQRLRN

-191 EGAIYRDVATR
+191 EGAIYREVATR

-219 LQKVEQKLF
+219 LQKVEQELF

-246 YMPHSNSVHSNEA
+246 YMPRNNSAYTNAA

-267 EDFPNELDIRSADIY
+267 EDFPNELDVCSADIY
-282 QNMRRPKNISFVM
+282 QNMQRPKDVSFVM

-310 REDGRCQ
+310 REEGRCL
-317 AGRETAVVMCDEAI
+317 AGRKTAVVMCDEAI
-331 LPPIIQSLPPEA
+331 LAPIIQSLPPEA

-356 TPIASFVSLLFDTY
+356 TPIASFVSLLLDTY
-370 TSGITG
+370 TSGIAG
-376 KGTSYRAQYASKL
+376 KETCYRAQYASKL
-389 LTHAYTR
+389 LRHAYTR
-396 YISEKANDVY
+396 YISDKANDVY

-412 HLVYPNQAIL
+412 HLVYPDHATL

-427 DQGLALLFKTIDP
+427 DQGLALLFKTINI
-440 GNIQLLHHV
+440 GNVHLLHHV
-449 ATIIKLIGVNA
+449 ETIIKLIGVNA

-489 DLNVD
+489 DMDVD

-506 SSATIPFHGEPVVGI
+506 AAATIPFHGEPVVGI

-607 SRFMLQMLVDGQ
+607 SRFMLQMMVDGQ
-619 QQIKHYNLLA
+619 QKIKHYNLLA

-634 AHKPKSINKEG
+634 AHKPKSVSKTG

-651 DSMKS
+651 DGMKS
-656 LSPSAINRYIKCQL
+656 LSPSAINRYIKCPL
-670 LFFYQHVANIK
+670 MFFYQYVASIK

-693 MFGNIFHKAAQ
+693 MFGNIFHKSAQ
-704 LIYNDIISHNNGRIE
+704 LIYDDIMSHNNGRIE
-719 KASIQKYLGTKGL
+719 KASIQKYLNTKGL
-732 LENVVDRAFNEELFK
+732 LESIVDRAFNEELFK
-747 VKDTMRSPYY
+747 VKNSMRSPYY

-774 LLHGDQRIAPFDI
+774 LLHSDQRTAPFEM

-797 IAFETADNN
+797 IAFETEDNN

-820 RVTDPH
+820 RVTDAR
-826 TGMSTIRV
+826 TGVSTIRV

-840 VQATRKIKEI
+840 IQATRKIKEI

-855 DANISQKHSDYY
+855 DMNISQKHSDYY
-867 LQALL
+867 LQAIL

-881 KYNRQKGCVSPALLF
+881 KYNKQKDCVSPALLF
-896 IKQAS
+896 VKQAS
-901 KEDYNPVLEIDS
+901 KENYDPVLEIDS
-913 KKIDNVREYKEE
+913 QKIANVREYKVE
-925 FEKCLKEVLQEIF
+925 FEQHLKEVLHDIF
-938 NTTLPFTPTSDN
+938 NTNLPFTPTTDN
-950 TRCEKC
+950 TRCDKC
-956 TYRRICRVNSVES
+956 AYRRICKV

>member
-1 MNTTRT
+1 
-7 FLEYVAEDMLDKWG
+7 MLAKWG

-38 FMNEYLARMAGKPM
+38 FMNEYMARMAGKPM

-66 HSDYAVG
+66 HSEYVVG

-139 TEEQRDLLKRFFAN
+139 TDEQRELLKRFFAN

-178 DYNERLRS
+178 DYNQRLRN

-191 EGAIYRDVATR
+191 EGAIYREVATR

-219 LQKVEQKLF
+219 LQKVEQEQF

-246 YMPHSNSVHSNEA
+246 YMPRNNSAYTNAA

-267 EDFPNELDIRSADIY
+267 EDFPNELDVCSADIY
-282 QNMRRPKNISFVM
+282 QNMRRPKDVSFVM

-310 REDGRCQ
+310 REEGRCL
-317 AGRETAVVMCDEAI
+317 AGRKTAVVMCDEAI
-331 LPPIIQSLPPEA
+331 LAPIIQSLPPEA

-356 TPIASFVSLLFDTY
+356 TPIASFVSLLLDTY
-370 TSGITG
+370 TSGIAG
-376 KGTSYRAQYASKL
+376 KGTCYRAQYASKL
-389 LTHAYTR
+389 LRHAYTR
-396 YISEKANDVY
+396 YISDKANDVY

-412 HLVYPNQAIL
+412 HLVYPDQATL

-427 DQGLALLFKTIDP
+427 DQGLALLFKTINI
-440 GNIQLLHHV
+440 GNVHLLHHV
-449 ATIIKLIGVNA
+449 ETIIKLIGVNA

-489 DLNVD
+489 DMDVD

-506 SSATIPFHGEPVVGI
+506 AAATIPFHGEPVVGI

-607 SRFMLQMLVDGQ
+607 SRFMLQMMVDGQ
-619 QQIKHYNLLA
+619 QKIKHYNLLA

-634 AHKPKSINKEG
+634 AHKPKSVSKAG

-651 DSMKS
+651 DGMKS
-656 LSPSAINRYIKCQL
+656 LSPSAINRYIKCPL
-670 LFFYQHVANIK
+670 MFFYQYVANIK

-693 MFGNIFHKAAQ
+693 MFGNIFHKSAQ
-704 LIYNDIISHNNGRIE
+704 LIYDEIMSHNNGRIE
-719 KASIQKYLGTKGL
+719 KASIQKYLNTNGL
-732 LENVVDRAFNEELFK
+732 LESIVDRAFNEELFK
-747 VKDTMRSPYY
+747 VKNSMRSPYY

-774 LLHGDQRIAPFDI
+774 LLHSDQRTAPFEM

-797 IAFETADNN
+797 IAFETEDNN

-820 RVTDPH
+820 RVTDAR
-826 TGMSTIRV
+826 TGVSTIRV

-840 VQATRKIKEI
+840 IQATRKIKEI

-855 DANISQKHSDYY
+855 DMNISQKHSDYY
-867 LQALL
+867 LQAIL

-881 KYNRQKGCVSPALLF
+881 KYNKQKDCVSPALLF
-896 IKQAS
+896 VKQAS
-901 KEDYNPVLEIDS
+901 KENYDPVLEIDS
-913 KKIDNVREYKEE
+913 QKIANVREYKVE
-925 FEKCLKEVLQEIF
+925 FEQHLKEVLHDIF
-938 NTTLPFTPTSDN
+938 NTNLPFTPTTDN
-950 TRCEKC
+950 TRCDKC
-956 TYRRICRVNSVES
+956 AYRRICKV

>member
-7 FLEYVAEDMLDKWG
+7 FLEYVAEDMLAKWG

-38 FMNEYLARMAGKPM
+38 FMNEYMARMAGKPM

-66 HSDYAVG
+66 HSEYVVG

-139 TEEQRDLLKRFFAN
+139 TDEQRELLKRFFAN

-178 DYNERLRS
+178 DYNQRLRN

-191 EGAIYRDVATR
+191 EGAIYREVATR

-219 LQKVEQKLF
+219 LQKVEQELF

-246 YMPHSNSVHSNEA
+246 YMPRNNSAYTNAA

-267 EDFPNELDIRSADIY
+267 EDFPNELDVCSADIY
-282 QNMRRPKNISFVM
+282 QNMRRPKDVSFVM

-310 REDGRCQ
+310 REEGRCL
-317 AGRETAVVMCDEAI
+317 AGRKTAVVMCDEAI
-331 LPPIIQSLPPEA
+331 LAPIIQSLPPEA

-356 TPIASFVSLLFDTY
+356 TPMASFVSLLLDTY
-370 TSGITG
+370 TSGIAG
-376 KGTSYRAQYASKL
+376 KGTCYRAQYASKL
-389 LTHAYTR
+389 LRHAYTR
-396 YISEKANDVY
+396 YISDKANDVY

-412 HLVYPNQAIL
+412 HLVYPDHATL

-427 DQGLALLFKTIDP
+427 DQGLALLFKTINI
-440 GNIQLLHHV
+440 GNVHLLHHV
-449 ATIIKLIGVNA
+449 ETIIKLIGVNA

-489 DLNVD
+489 DMDVD

-506 SSATIPFHGEPVVGI
+506 AAATIPFHGEPVVGI

-607 SRFMLQMLVDGQ
+607 SRFMLQMMVDGQ
-619 QQIKHYNLLA
+619 QKIKHYNLLA

-634 AHKPKSINKEG
+634 AHKPKSVSKTG

-651 DSMKS
+651 DGMKS
-656 LSPSAINRYIKCQL
+656 LSPSAINRYIKCPL
-670 LFFYQHVANIK
+670 MFFYQYVASIK

-693 MFGNIFHKAAQ
+693 MFGNIFHKSAQ
-704 LIYNDIISHNNGRIE
+704 LIYDDIMSHNNGRIE
-719 KASIQKYLGTKGL
+719 KASIQKYLNTKGL
-732 LENVVDRAFNEELFK
+732 LESIVDRAFNEELFK
-747 VKDTMRSPYY
+747 VKNSMRSPYY

-774 LLHGDQRIAPFDI
+774 LLHSDQRTAPFEM

-797 IAFETADNN
+797 IAFETEDNN

-820 RVTDPH
+820 RVTDAR
-826 TGMSTIRV
+826 TGVSTIRV

-840 VQATRKIKEI
+840 IQATRKIKEI

-855 DANISQKHSDYY
+855 DMNISQKHSDYY
-867 LQALL
+867 LQAIL

-881 KYNRQKGCVSPALLF
+881 KYNKQKDCVSPALLF
-896 IKQAS
+896 VKQAS
-901 KEDYNPVLEIDS
+901 KENYDPVLEIDS
-913 KKIDNVREYKEE
+913 QKIANVREYKVE
-925 FEKCLKEVLQEIF
+925 FEQHLKEVLHDIF
-938 NTTLPFTPTSDN
+938 NTNLPFTPTTDN
-950 TRCEKC
+950 TRCDKC
-956 TYRRICRVNSVES
+956 AYRRICKV

>member
-1 MNTTRT
+1 
-7 FLEYVAEDMLDKWG
+7 MLAKWG

-38 FMNEYLARMAGKPM
+38 FMNEYMARMAGKPM
-52 WSPAYTTISELFGK
+52 WSPAYTTISELFCK
-66 HSDYAVG
+66 HSEYVVG

-139 TEEQRDLLKRFFAN
+139 TDEQRELLKRFFAN

-178 DYNERLRS
+178 DYNQRLRN

-191 EGAIYRDVATR
+191 EGAIYREVATR

-219 LQKVEQKLF
+219 LQKVEQELF

-246 YMPHSNSVHSNEA
+246 YMPRNNSAYTNAA

-267 EDFPNELDIRSADIY
+267 EDFPNELDVCSADIY
-282 QNMRRPKNISFVM
+282 QNMRRPKDVSFVM

-310 REDGRCQ
+310 REEGRCL
-317 AGRETAVVMCDEAI
+317 AGRKTAVVMCDEAI
-331 LPPIIQSLPPEA
+331 LAPIIQSLPPEA

-356 TPIASFVSLLFDTY
+356 TPIASFVSLLLDTY
-370 TSGITG
+370 TSGIAG
-376 KGTSYRAQYASKL
+376 KGTCYRAQYASKL
-389 LTHAYTR
+389 LRHAYTR
-396 YISEKANDVY
+396 YISDKANDVY

-412 HLVYPNQAIL
+412 HLVYPDQATL

-427 DQGLALLFKTIDP
+427 DQGLALLFKTINI
-440 GNIQLLHHV
+440 GNVHLLHHV
-449 ATIIKLIGVNA
+449 ETIIKLIGVNA

-489 DLNVD
+489 DMDVD

-506 SSATIPFHGEPVVGI
+506 AAATIPFHGEPVVGI

-607 SRFMLQMLVDGQ
+607 SRFMLQMMVDGQ
-619 QQIKHYNLLA
+619 QKIKHYNLLA

-634 AHKPKSINKEG
+634 AHKPKSVSKAG

-651 DSMKS
+651 DGMKS
-656 LSPSAINRYIKCQL
+656 LSPSAINRYIKCPL
-670 LFFYQHVANIK
+670 MFFYQYVASIK

-693 MFGNIFHKAAQ
+693 MFGNIFHKSAQ
-704 LIYNDIISHNNGRIE
+704 LIYDDIMSHNNGRIE
-719 KASIQKYLGTKGL
+719 KASIQKYLNTKGL
-732 LENVVDRAFNEELFK
+732 LESIVDRAFNEELFK
-747 VKDTMRSPYY
+747 VKNSMRSPYY

-774 LLHGDQRIAPFDI
+774 LLHSDQRTAPFEM

-797 IAFETADNN
+797 IAFETEDNN

-820 RVTDPH
+820 RVTDAR
-826 TGMSTIRV
+826 TGVSTIRV

-840 VQATRKIKEI
+840 IQATRKIKEI

-855 DANISQKHSDYY
+855 DMNISQKHSDYY
-867 LQALL
+867 LQAIL

-881 KYNRQKGCVSPALLF
+881 KYNKQKDCVSPALLF
-896 IKQAS
+896 VKQAS
-901 KEDYNPVLEIDS
+901 KENYDPVLEIDS
-913 KKIDNVREYKEE
+913 QKIANVREYKVE
-925 FEKCLKEVLQEIF
+925 FEQHLKEVLHDIF
-938 NTTLPFTPTSDN
+938 NTNLPFTPTTDN
-950 TRCEKC
+950 TRCDKC
-956 TYRRICRVNSVES
+956 AYRRICKV

>member
-1 MNTTRT
+1 
-7 FLEYVAEDMLDKWG
+7 MLAKWG

-38 FMNEYLARMAGKPM
+38 FMNEYMARMAGKPM

-66 HSDYAVG
+66 HSEYVVG

-139 TEEQRDLLKRFFAN
+139 TDEQRELLKRFFAN

-178 DYNERLRS
+178 DYNQRLRN

-191 EGAIYRDVATR
+191 EGAIYREVATR

-219 LQKVEQKLF
+219 LQKVEQELF

-246 YMPHSNSVHSNEA
+246 YMPRNNSAYTNAA

-267 EDFPNELDIRSADIY
+267 EDFPNELDVCSADIY
-282 QNMRRPKNISFVM
+282 QNMRRPKDVSFVM

-310 REDGRCQ
+310 REEGRCL
-317 AGRETAVVMCDEAI
+317 AGRKTAVVMCDEAI
-331 LPPIIQSLPPEA
+331 LAPIIQSLPPEA

-356 TPIASFVSLLFDTY
+356 TPIASFVSLLLDTY
-370 TSGITG
+370 TSGIAG
-376 KGTSYRAQYASKL
+376 KGTCYRAQYASKL
-389 LTHAYTR
+389 LRHAYTR
-396 YISEKANDVY
+396 YISDKANDVY

-412 HLVYPNQAIL
+412 HLVYPDHATL

-427 DQGLALLFKTIDP
+427 DQGLALLFKTINI
-440 GNIQLLHHV
+440 GNVHLLHHV
-449 ATIIKLIGVNA
+449 ETIIKLIGVNA

-489 DLNVD
+489 DMDVD

-506 SSATIPFHGEPVVGI
+506 AAATIPFHGEPVVGI

-607 SRFMLQMLVDGQ
+607 SRFMLQMMVDGQ
-619 QQIKHYNLLA
+619 QKIKHYNLLA

-634 AHKPKSINKEG
+634 AHKPKSVSKAG

-651 DSMKS
+651 DGMKS
-656 LSPSAINRYIKCQL
+656 LSPSAINRYIKCPL
-670 LFFYQHVANIK
+670 MFFYQYVASIK

-693 MFGNIFHKAAQ
+693 MFGNIFHKSAQ
-704 LIYNDIISHNNGRIE
+704 LIYDDIMSHNNGRIE
-719 KASIQKYLGTKGL
+719 KSSIQKYLNTKGL
-732 LENVVDRAFNEELFK
+732 LESIVDRAFNEELFK
-747 VKDTMRSPYY
+747 VKNSMRSPYY

-774 LLHGDQRIAPFDI
+774 LLHSDQRTAPFEM

-797 IAFETADNN
+797 IAFETEDNN

-820 RVTDPH
+820 RVTDAR
-826 TGMSTIRV
+826 TGVSTIRV

-840 VQATRKIKEI
+840 IQATRKIKEI

-855 DANISQKHSDYY
+855 DMNISQKHSDYY
-867 LQALL
+867 LQAIL

-881 KYNRQKGCVSPALLF
+881 KYNKQKDCVSPALLF
-896 IKQAS
+896 VKQAS
-901 KEDYNPVLEIDS
+901 KENYDPVLEIDS
-913 KKIDNVREYKEE
+913 QKIANVREYKVE
-925 FEKCLKEVLQEIF
+925 FEQHLKEVLHDIF
-938 NTTLPFTPTSDN
+938 NTNLPFTPTTDN
-950 TRCEKC
+950 TRCDKC
-956 TYRRICRVNSVES
+956 AYRRICKV

>member
-7 FLEYVAEDMLDKWG
+7 FLEYVAEDMLAKWG

-38 FMNEYLARMAGKPM
+38 FMNEYMARMAGKPM

-66 HSDYAVG
+66 HSEYVVG

-139 TEEQRDLLKRFFAN
+139 TDEQRELLKRFFAN

-178 DYNERLRS
+178 DYNQRLRN

-191 EGAIYRDVATR
+191 EGAIYREVATR

-219 LQKVEQKLF
+219 LQKVEQELF

-246 YMPHSNSVHSNEA
+246 YMPRNNSAYTNAA

-267 EDFPNELDIRSADIY
+267 EDFPNELDVCSADIY
-282 QNMRRPKNISFVM
+282 QNMRRPKDVSFVM

-310 REDGRCQ
+310 REEGRCL
-317 AGRETAVVMCDEAI
+317 AGRKTAVVMCDEAI
-331 LPPIIQSLPPEA
+331 LAPIIQSLPPEA

-356 TPIASFVSLLFDTY
+356 TPIASFVSLLLDTY
-370 TSGITG
+370 TSGIAG
-376 KGTSYRAQYASKL
+376 KGTCYRAQYASKL
-389 LTHAYTR
+389 LRHAYTR
-396 YISEKANDVY
+396 YISDKANDVY

-412 HLVYPNQAIL
+412 HLVYPDQATL

-427 DQGLALLFKTIDP
+427 DQGLALLFKTINI
-440 GNIQLLHHV
+440 GNVHLLHHV
-449 ATIIKLIGVNA
+449 ETIIKLIGVNA

-489 DLNVD
+489 DMDVD

-506 SSATIPFHGEPVVGI
+506 AAATIPFHGEPVVGI

-607 SRFMLQMLVDGQ
+607 SRFMLQMMVDGQ
-619 QQIKHYNLLA
+619 QKIKHYNLLA

-634 AHKPKSINKEG
+634 AHKPKSVSKAG

-651 DSMKS
+651 DGMKS
-656 LSPSAINRYIKCQL
+656 LSPSAINKYIKCPL
-670 LFFYQHVANIK
+670 MFFYQYVASIK

-693 MFGNIFHKAAQ
+693 MFGNIFHKSAQ
-704 LIYNDIISHNNGRIE
+704 LIYDDIMSHNNGRIE
-719 KASIQKYLGTKGL
+719 KASIQKYLNTKGL
-732 LENVVDRAFNEELFK
+732 LESIVDRAFNEELFK
-747 VKDTMRSPYY
+747 VKNSMRSPYY

-774 LLHGDQRIAPFDI
+774 LLHSDQRTAPFEM

-797 IAFETADNN
+797 IAFETEDNN

-820 RVTDPH
+820 RVTDAR
-826 TGMSTIRV
+826 TGVSTIRV

-840 VQATRKIKEI
+840 IQATRKIKEI

-855 DANISQKHSDYY
+855 DMNISQKHSDYY
-867 LQALL
+867 LQAIL

-881 KYNRQKGCVSPALLF
+881 KYNKQKDCVSPALLF
-896 IKQAS
+896 VKQAS
-901 KEDYNPVLEIDS
+901 KENYDPVLEIDS
-913 KKIDNVREYKEE
+913 QKIANVREYKVE
-925 FEKCLKEVLQEIF
+925 FEQHLKEVLHDIF
-938 NTTLPFTPTSDN
+938 NTNLPFTPTTDN
-950 TRCEKC
+950 TRCDKC
-956 TYRRICRVNSVES
+956 AYRRICKV

>member
-1 MNTTRT
+1 
-7 FLEYVAEDMLDKWG
+7 MLAKWG

-38 FMNEYLARMAGKPM
+38 FMNEYMARMAGKPM

-66 HSDYAVG
+66 HSEYVVG

-139 TEEQRDLLKRFFAN
+139 TDEQRELLKRFFAN

-178 DYNERLRS
+178 DYNQRLRN

-191 EGAIYRDVATR
+191 EGAIYREVATR
-202 KDIEFE
+202 KDVEFE

-219 LQKVEQKLF
+219 LQKVEQELF

-246 YMPHSNSVHSNEA
+246 YMPRNNSAYTNAA

-267 EDFPNELDIRSADIY
+267 EDFPNELDVCSADIY
-282 QNMRRPKNISFVM
+282 QNMRRPKDVSFVM

-310 REDGRCQ
+310 REEGRCL
-317 AGRETAVVMCDEAI
+317 AGRKTAVLMCDEAI
-331 LPPIIQSLPPEA
+331 LAPIIQSLPPEA

-356 TPIASFVSLLFDTY
+356 TPIASFVSLLLDTY
-370 TSGITG
+370 TSGIAG
-376 KGTSYRAQYASKL
+376 KGTCYRAQYASKL
-389 LTHAYTR
+389 LRHAYTR
-396 YISEKANDVY
+396 YISDKANDVY

-412 HLVYPNQAIL
+412 HLVYPDQATL

-427 DQGLALLFKTIDP
+427 DQGLALLFKTINI
-440 GNIQLLHHV
+440 GNVHLLHHV
-449 ATIIKLIGVNA
+449 ETIIKLIGVNA

-489 DLNVD
+489 DMDVD

-506 SSATIPFHGEPVVGI
+506 AAATIPFHGEPVVGI

-607 SRFMLQMLVDGQ
+607 SRFMLQMMVDGQ
-619 QQIKHYNLLA
+619 QKIKHYNLLA

-634 AHKPKSINKEG
+634 AHKPKSVSKTG

-651 DSMKS
+651 DGMKS
-656 LSPSAINRYIKCQL
+656 LSPSAINRYIKCPL
-670 LFFYQHVANIK
+670 MFFYQYVASIK

-693 MFGNIFHKAAQ
+693 MFGNIFHKSAQ
-704 LIYNDIISHNNGRIE
+704 LIYDDIMSHNNGRIE
-719 KASIQKYLGTKGL
+719 KASIQKYLNTKGL
-732 LENVVDRAFNEELFK
+732 LESIVDRAFNEELFK
-747 VKDTMRSPYY
+747 VKNSMRSPYY

-774 LLHGDQRIAPFDI
+774 LLHSDQRTAPFEM

-797 IAFETADNN
+797 IAFETEDNN

-820 RVTDPH
+820 RVTDAR
-826 TGMSTIRV
+826 TGVSTIRV

-840 VQATRKIKEI
+840 IQATRKIKEI

-855 DANISQKHSDYY
+855 DMNISQKHSDYY
-867 LQALL
+867 LQAIL

-881 KYNRQKGCVSPALLF
+881 KYNKQKDCVSPALLF
-896 IKQAS
+896 VKQAS
-901 KEDYNPVLEIDS
+901 KENYDPVLEIDS
-913 KKIDNVREYKEE
+913 QKIANVREYKVE
-925 FEKCLKEVLQEIF
+925 FEQHLKEVLHDIF
-938 NTTLPFTPTSDN
+938 NTNLPFTPTTDN
-950 TRCEKC
+950 TRCDKC
-956 TYRRICRVNSVES
+956 AYRRICKV

>member
-1 MNTTRT
+1 
-7 FLEYVAEDMLDKWG
+7 MLAKWG

-38 FMNEYLARMAGKPM
+38 FMNEYMARMAGKPM

-66 HSDYAVG
+66 HSEYVVG

-139 TEEQRDLLKRFFAN
+139 TDEQRELLKRFFAN

-178 DYNERLRS
+178 DYNQRLRN

-191 EGAIYRDVATR
+191 EGAIYREVATR
-202 KDIEFE
+202 KDVEFE

-219 LQKVEQKLF
+219 LQKVEQELF

-246 YMPHSNSVHSNEA
+246 YMPRNNSAYTNAA

-267 EDFPNELDIRSADIY
+267 EDFPNELDVCSADIY
-282 QNMRRPKNISFVM
+282 QNMRRPKDVSFVM

-310 REDGRCQ
+310 REEGRCL
-317 AGRETAVVMCDEAI
+317 AGRKTAVVMCDEAI
-331 LPPIIQSLPPEA
+331 LAPIIQSLPPEA

-356 TPIASFVSLLFDTY
+356 TPIASFVSLLLDTY
-370 TSGITG
+370 TSGIAG
-376 KGTSYRAQYASKL
+376 KGTCYRAQYASKL
-389 LTHAYTR
+389 LRHAYTR
-396 YISEKANDVY
+396 YISDKANDVY

-412 HLVYPNQAIL
+412 HLVYPDQATL

-427 DQGLALLFKTIDP
+427 DQGLALLFKTINI
-440 GNIQLLHHV
+440 GNVHLLHHV
-449 ATIIKLIGVNA
+449 ETIIKLIGVNA

-489 DLNVD
+489 DMDVD

-506 SSATIPFHGEPVVGI
+506 AAATIPFHGEPVVGI

-607 SRFMLQMLVDGQ
+607 SRFMLQMMVDGQ
-619 QQIKHYNLLA
+619 QKIKHYNLLA

-634 AHKPKSINKEG
+634 AHKPKSVSKTG

-651 DSMKS
+651 DGMKS
-656 LSPSAINRYIKCQL
+656 LSPSAINRYIKCPL
-670 LFFYQHVANIK
+670 MFFYQYVASIK

-693 MFGNIFHKAAQ
+693 MFGNIFHKSAQ
-704 LIYNDIISHNNGRIE
+704 LIYDDIMSHNNGRIE
-719 KASIQKYLGTKGL
+719 KASIQKYLNTKGL
-732 LENVVDRAFNEELFK
+732 LESIVDRAFNEELFK
-747 VKDTMRSPYY
+747 VKNSMRSPYY

-774 LLHGDQRIAPFDI
+774 LLHSDQRTAPFEM

-797 IAFETADNN
+797 IAFETEDNN

-820 RVTDPH
+820 RVTDAR
-826 TGMSTIRV
+826 TGVSTIRV

-840 VQATRKIKEI
+840 IQATRKIKEI

-855 DANISQKHSDYY
+855 DMNISQKHSDYY
-867 LQALL
+867 LQAIL

-881 KYNRQKGCVSPALLF
+881 KYNKQKDCVSPALLF
-896 IKQAS
+896 VKQAS
-901 KEDYNPVLEIDS
+901 KENYDPVLEIDS
-913 KKIDNVREYKEE
+913 QKIANVREYKVE
-925 FEKCLKEVLQEIF
+925 FEQHLKEVLHDIF
-938 NTTLPFTPTSDN
+938 NTNLPFTPTTDN
-950 TRCEKC
+950 TRCDKC
-956 TYRRICRVNSVES
+956 AYRRICKV

>member
-1 MNTTRT
+1 
-7 FLEYVAEDMLDKWG
+7 MLAKWG

-38 FMNEYLARMAGKPM
+38 FMNEYMARMAGKPM

-66 HSDYAVG
+66 HSEYVVG

-139 TEEQRDLLKRFFAN
+139 TDEQRELLKRFFAN

-178 DYNERLRS
+178 DYNQRLRN

-191 EGAIYRDVATR
+191 EGAIYREVATR

-219 LQKVEQKLF
+219 LQKVEQELF

-246 YMPHSNSVHSNEA
+246 YMPRNNSAYTNAA

-267 EDFPNELDIRSADIY
+267 EDFPNELDVCSADIY
-282 QNMRRPKNISFVM
+282 QNMRRPKDVSFVM

-310 REDGRCQ
+310 REEGRCL
-317 AGRETAVVMCDEAI
+317 AGRKTAVVMCDEAI
-331 LPPIIQSLPPEA
+331 LAPIIQSLPPEA

-356 TPIASFVSLLFDTY
+356 TPIASFVSLLLDTY
-370 TSGITG
+370 TSGIAG
-376 KGTSYRAQYASKL
+376 KGTCYRAQYASKL
-389 LTHAYTR
+389 LRHAYTR
-396 YISEKANDVY
+396 YISDKANDVY

-412 HLVYPNQAIL
+412 HLVYPDHATL

-427 DQGLALLFKTIDP
+427 DQGLALLFKTINI
-440 GNIQLLHHV
+440 GNVHLLHHV
-449 ATIIKLIGVNA
+449 ETIIKLIGVNA

-489 DLNVD
+489 DMDVD

-506 SSATIPFHGEPVVGI
+506 AAATIPFHGEPVVGI

-607 SRFMLQMLVDGQ
+607 SRFMLQMMVDGQ
-619 QQIKHYNLLA
+619 QKIKHYNLLA

-634 AHKPKSINKEG
+634 AHKPKSVSKTG

-651 DSMKS
+651 DGMKS
-656 LSPSAINRYIKCQL
+656 LSPSAINRYIKCPL
-670 LFFYQHVANIK
+670 MFFYQYVASIK

-693 MFGNIFHKAAQ
+693 MFGNIFHKSAQ
-704 LIYNDIISHNNGRIE
+704 LIYDEIMSHNNGRIE
-719 KASIQKYLGTKGL
+719 KASIQKYLNTKGL
-732 LENVVDRAFNEELFK
+732 LESIVDRAFNEELFK
-747 VKDTMRSPYY
+747 VKNSMRSPYY

-774 LLHGDQRIAPFDI
+774 LLHSDQRTAPFEM

-797 IAFETADNN
+797 IAFETEDNN

-820 RVTDPH
+820 RVTDAR
-826 TGMSTIRV
+826 TGVSTIRV

-840 VQATRKIKEI
+840 IQATRKIKEI

-855 DANISQKHSDYY
+855 DMNISQKHSDYY
-867 LQALL
+867 LQAIL

-881 KYNRQKGCVSPALLF
+881 KYNKQKDCVSPALLF
-896 IKQAS
+896 VKQAS
-901 KEDYNPVLEIDS
+901 KENYDPVLEIDS
-913 KKIDNVREYKEE
+913 QKIANVREYKVE
-925 FEKCLKEVLQEIF
+925 FEQHLKEVLHDIF
-938 NTTLPFTPTSDN
+938 NTNLPFTPTTDN
-950 TRCEKC
+950 TRCDKC
-956 TYRRICRVNSVES
+956 AYRRICKV

>member
-1 MNTTRT
+1 
-7 FLEYVAEDMLDKWG
+7 MLAKWG

-38 FMNEYLARMAGKPM
+38 FMNEYMARMAGKPM

-66 HSDYAVG
+66 HSEYVVG

-139 TEEQRDLLKRFFAN
+139 TDEQRELLKRFFAN

-178 DYNERLRS
+178 DYNQRLRN

-191 EGAIYRDVATR
+191 EGAIYREVATR
-202 KDIEFE
+202 KDIELE

-219 LQKVEQKLF
+219 LQKVEQELF

-246 YMPHSNSVHSNEA
+246 YMPRNNSAYTNAA

-267 EDFPNELDIRSADIY
+267 EDFPNELDVCSADIY
-282 QNMRRPKNISFVM
+282 QNMRRPKDVSFVM

-310 REDGRCQ
+310 REEGRCL
-317 AGRETAVVMCDEAI
+317 AGRKTAVVMCDEAI
-331 LPPIIQSLPPEA
+331 LAPIIQSLPPEA

-356 TPIASFVSLLFDTY
+356 TPIASFVSLLLDTY
-370 TSGITG
+370 TSGIAG
-376 KGTSYRAQYASKL
+376 KGTCYRAQYASKL
-389 LTHAYTR
+389 LRHAYTR
-396 YISEKANDVY
+396 YISDKANDVY

-412 HLVYPNQAIL
+412 HLVYPDQATL

-427 DQGLALLFKTIDP
+427 DQGLALLFKTINI
-440 GNIQLLHHV
+440 GNVHLLHHV
-449 ATIIKLIGVNA
+449 ETIIKLIGVNA

-489 DLNVD
+489 DMDVD

-506 SSATIPFHGEPVVGI
+506 AAATIPFHGEPVVGI

-607 SRFMLQMLVDGQ
+607 SRFMLQMMVDGQ
-619 QQIKHYNLLA
+619 QKIKHYNLLA

-634 AHKPKSINKEG
+634 AHKPKSVSKAG

-651 DSMKS
+651 DGMKS
-656 LSPSAINRYIKCQL
+656 LSPSAINRYIKCPL
-670 LFFYQHVANIK
+670 MFFYQYVASIK

-693 MFGNIFHKAAQ
+693 MFGNIFHKSAQ
-704 LIYNDIISHNNGRIE
+704 LIYDEIMSHNNGRIE
-719 KASIQKYLGTKGL
+719 KASIQKYLNTKGL
-732 LENVVDRAFNEELFK
+732 LESIVDRAFNEELFK
-747 VKDTMRSPYY
+747 VKNSMRSPYY

-774 LLHGDQRIAPFDI
+774 LLHSDQRTAPFEM

-797 IAFETADNN
+797 IAFETEDNN

-820 RVTDPH
+820 RVTDAR
-826 TGMSTIRV
+826 TGVSTIRV

-840 VQATRKIKEI
+840 IQATRKIKEI

-855 DANISQKHSDYY
+855 DMNISQKHSDYY
-867 LQALL
+867 LQAIL

-881 KYNRQKGCVSPALLF
+881 KYNKQKDCVSPALLF
-896 IKQAS
+896 VKQAS
-901 KEDYNPVLEIDS
+901 KENYDPVLEIDS
-913 KKIDNVREYKEE
+913 QKIANVREYKVE
-925 FEKCLKEVLQEIF
+925 FEQHLKEVLHDIF
-938 NTTLPFTPTSDN
+938 NTNLPFTPTTDN
-950 TRCEKC
+950 TRCDKC
-956 TYRRICRVNSVES
+956 AYRRICKV

>member
-7 FLEYVAEDMLDKWG
+7 FLEYVAEDMLAKWG

-38 FMNEYLARMAGKPM
+38 FMNEYMARMAGKPM

-66 HSDYAVG
+66 HSEYVVG

-139 TEEQRDLLKRFFAN
+139 TDEQRELLKRFFAN

-178 DYNERLRS
+178 DYNQRLRN

-191 EGAIYRDVATR
+191 EGAIYREVATR
-202 KDIEFE
+202 KDIELE

-219 LQKVEQKLF
+219 LQKVEQELF

-246 YMPHSNSVHSNEA
+246 YMPRNNSAYTNAA

-267 EDFPNELDIRSADIY
+267 EDFPNELDVCSADIY
-282 QNMRRPKNISFVM
+282 QNMRRPKDVSFVM

-310 REDGRCQ
+310 REEGRCL
-317 AGRETAVVMCDEAI
+317 AGRKTAVVMCDEAI
-331 LPPIIQSLPPEA
+331 LAPIIQSLPPEA

-356 TPIASFVSLLFDTY
+356 TPIASFVSLLLDTY
-370 TSGITG
+370 TSGIAG
-376 KGTSYRAQYASKL
+376 KGTCYRAQYASKL
-389 LTHAYTR
+389 LRHAYTR
-396 YISEKANDVY
+396 YISDKANDVY

-412 HLVYPNQAIL
+412 HLVYPDQATL

-427 DQGLALLFKTIDP
+427 DQGLALLFKTINI
-440 GNIQLLHHV
+440 GNVHLLHHV
-449 ATIIKLIGVNA
+449 ETIIKLIGVNA

-489 DLNVD
+489 DMDVD

-506 SSATIPFHGEPVVGI
+506 AAATIPFHGEPVVGI

-607 SRFMLQMLVDGQ
+607 SRFMLQMMVDGQ
-619 QQIKHYNLLA
+619 QKIKHYNLLA

-634 AHKPKSINKEG
+634 AHKPKSVSKAG

-651 DSMKS
+651 DGMKS
-656 LSPSAINRYIKCQL
+656 LSPSAINRYIKCPL
-670 LFFYQHVANIK
+670 MFFYQYVASIK

-693 MFGNIFHKAAQ
+693 MFGNIFHKSAQ
-704 LIYNDIISHNNGRIE
+704 LIYDDIMSHNNGRIE
-719 KASIQKYLGTKGL
+719 KASIQKYLNTKGL
-732 LENVVDRAFNEELFK
+732 LESIVDRAFNEELFK
-747 VKDTMRSPYY
+747 VKNSMRSPYY

-774 LLHGDQRIAPFDI
+774 LLHSDQRTAPFEM

-797 IAFETADNN
+797 IAFETEDNN

-820 RVTDPH
+820 RVTDAR
-826 TGMSTIRV
+826 TGVSTIRV

-840 VQATRKIKEI
+840 IQATRKIKEI

-855 DANISQKHSDYY
+855 DMNISQKHSDYY
-867 LQALL
+867 LQAIL

-881 KYNRQKGCVSPALLF
+881 KYNKQKDCVSPALLF
-896 IKQAS
+896 VKQAS
-901 KEDYNPVLEIDS
+901 KENYDPVLEIDS
-913 KKIDNVREYKEE
+913 QKIANVREYKVE
-925 FEKCLKEVLQEIF
+925 FEQHLKEVLHDIF
-938 NTTLPFTPTSDN
+938 NTNLPFTPTTDN
-950 TRCEKC
+950 TRCDKC
-956 TYRRICRVNSVES
+956 AYRRICKV

>member
-7 FLEYVAEDMLDKWG
+7 FLEYVAEDMLAKWG

-38 FMNEYLARMAGKPM
+38 FMNEYMARMAGKPM

-66 HSDYAVG
+66 HSEYVVD

-139 TEEQRDLLKRFFAN
+139 TDEQRELLKRFFAN

-178 DYNERLRS
+178 DYNQRLRN

-191 EGAIYRDVATR
+191 EGAIYREVATR

-219 LQKVEQKLF
+219 LQKVEQELF

-246 YMPHSNSVHSNEA
+246 YMPRNNSAYTNAA

-267 EDFPNELDIRSADIY
+267 EDFPNELDVCSADIY
-282 QNMRRPKNISFVM
+282 QNMQRPKDVSFVM

-310 REDGRCQ
+310 REEGRCL
-317 AGRETAVVMCDEAI
+317 AGRKTAVVMCDEAI
-331 LPPIIQSLPPEA
+331 LAPIIQSLPPEA

-356 TPIASFVSLLFDTY
+356 TPIASFVSLLLDTY
-370 TSGITG
+370 TSGIAG
-376 KGTSYRAQYASKL
+376 KGTCYRAQYASKL
-389 LTHAYTR
+389 LRHAYTR
-396 YISEKANDVY
+396 YISDKANDVY

-412 HLVYPNQAIL
+412 HLVYPDQATL

-427 DQGLALLFKTIDP
+427 DQGLALLFKTINI
-440 GNIQLLHHV
+440 GNVHLLHHV
-449 ATIIKLIGVNA
+449 ETIIKLIGVNA

-489 DLNVD
+489 DMDVD

-506 SSATIPFHGEPVVGI
+506 AAATIPFHGEPVVGI

-607 SRFMLQMLVDGQ
+607 SRFMLQMMVDGQ
-619 QQIKHYNLLA
+619 QKIKHYNLLA

-634 AHKPKSINKEG
+634 AHKPKSVSKAG

-651 DSMKS
+651 DGMKS
-656 LSPSAINRYIKCQL
+656 LSPSAINRYIKCPL
-670 LFFYQHVANIK
+670 MFFYQYVASIK

-693 MFGNIFHKAAQ
+693 MFGNIFHKSAQ
-704 LIYNDIISHNNGRIE
+704 LIYDDIMSHNNGRIE
-719 KASIQKYLGTKGL
+719 KASIQKYLNTKGL
-732 LENVVDRAFNEELFK
+732 LESIVDRAFNEELFK
-747 VKDTMRSPYY
+747 VKNSMRSPYY

-774 LLHGDQRIAPFDI
+774 LLHSDQRTAPFEM

-797 IAFETADNN
+797 IAFETEDNN

-820 RVTDPH
+820 RVTDAR
-826 TGMSTIRV
+826 TGVSTIRV

-840 VQATRKIKEI
+840 IQATRKIKEI

-855 DANISQKHSDYY
+855 DMNISQKHSDYY
-867 LQALL
+867 LQAIL

-881 KYNRQKGCVSPALLF
+881 KYNKQKDCVSPALLF
-896 IKQAS
+896 VKQAS
-901 KEDYNPVLEIDS
+901 KENYDPVLEIDS
-913 KKIDNVREYKEE
+913 QKIANVREYKVE
-925 FEKCLKEVLQEIF
+925 FEQHLKEVLHDIF
-938 NTTLPFTPTSDN
+938 NTNLPFTPTTDN
-950 TRCEKC
+950 TRCDKC
-956 TYRRICRVNSVES
+956 AYRRICKV

>member
-191 EGAIYRDVATR
+191 EGAIYRDVATS

-376 KGTSYRAQYASKL
+376 KGTSYRAQYAS
-389 LTHAYTR
+389 
-396 YISEKANDVY
+396 
-406 ATIKEQ
+406 
-412 HLVYPNQAIL
+412 
-422 TMNGE
+422 
-427 DQGLALLFKTIDP
+427 
-440 GNIQLLHHV
+440 
-449 ATIIKLIGVNA
+449 
-460 KDTED
+460 
-465 AFLQESVFRMY
+465 
-476 TIINRLE
+476 
-483 QLAANG
+483 
-489 DLNVD
+489 
-494 INTLRR
+494 
-500 LIKQLI
+500 
-506 SSATIPFHGEPVVGI
+506 
-521 QIMGVLETRNL
+521 
-532 DFKHLLLLSC
+532 
-542 NEGNMP
+542 
-548 KGVND
+548 
-553 SSFIPYAIRKAHGL
+553 
-567 TTIDNKVAIYSYYF
+567 
-581 HRLLQR
+581 
-587 AEDITIVYNNTTD
+587 
-600 NGHTGEM
+600 
-607 SRFMLQMLVDGQ
+607 
-619 QQIKHYNLLA
+619 
-629 DNSPI
+629 
-634 AHKPKSINKEG
+634 
-645 SIKEKL
+645 
-651 DSMKS
+651 
-656 LSPSAINRYIKCQL
+656 
-670 LFFYQHVANIK
+670 
-681 EPDCEDDVVDNR
+681 
-693 MFGNIFHKAAQ
+693 
-704 LIYNDIISHNNGRIE
+704 
-719 KASIQKYLGTKGL
+719 
-732 LENVVDRAFNEELFK
+732 
-747 VKDTMRSPYY
+747 
-757 NGLHLIN
+757 
-764 RKVLIEYLRQ
+764 
-774 LLHGDQRIAPFDI
+774 
-787 LALEDAVYTQ
+787 
-797 IAFETADNN
+797 
-806 VRKIRIGG
+806 
-814 IIDRLD
+814 
-820 RVTDPH
+820 
-826 TGMSTIRV
+826 
-834 VDYKTG
+834 
-840 VQATRKIKEI
+840 VQAV
-850 EEIFS
+850 
-855 DANISQKHSDYY
+855 Q
-867 LQALL
+867 
-872 YSLIVDNST
+872 SL
-881 KYNRQKGCVSPALLF
+881 CV
-896 IKQAS
+896 
-901 KEDYNPVLEIDS
+901 
-913 KKIDNVREYKEE
+913 R
-925 FEKCLKEVLQEIF
+925 
-938 NTTLPFTPTSDN
+938 TS
-950 TRCEKC
+950 C
-956 TYRRICRVNSVES
+956 

>member
-1 MNTTRT
+1 
-7 FLEYVAEDMLDKWG
+7 MLAKWG

-38 FMNEYLARMAGKPM
+38 FMNEYMARMAGKPM

-66 HSDYAVG
+66 HSEYVVG

-139 TEEQRDLLKRFFAN
+139 TDEQRELLKRFFAN

-178 DYNERLRS
+178 DYNQRLRN

-191 EGAIYRDVATR
+191 EGAIYREVATR

-219 LQKVEQKLF
+219 LQKVEQELF

-246 YMPHSNSVHSNEA
+246 YMPRNNSAYTNAA

-267 EDFPNELDIRSADIY
+267 EDFPNELDVCSADIY
-282 QNMRRPKNISFVM
+282 QNMRRPKDVSFVM

-310 REDGRCQ
+310 REEGRCL
-317 AGRETAVVMCDEAI
+317 AGRKTAVVMCDEAI
-331 LPPIIQSLPPEA
+331 LAPIIQSLPPEA

-356 TPIASFVSLLFDTY
+356 TPMASFVSLLLDTY
-370 TSGITG
+370 TSGIAG
-376 KGTSYRAQYASKL
+376 KGTCYRAQYASKL
-389 LTHAYTR
+389 LRHAYTR
-396 YISEKANDVY
+396 YISDKANDVY

-412 HLVYPNQAIL
+412 HLVYPDHATL

-427 DQGLALLFKTIDP
+427 DQGLALLFKTINI
-440 GNIQLLHHV
+440 GNVHLLHHV
-449 ATIIKLIGVNA
+449 ETIIKLIGVNA

-489 DLNVD
+489 DMDVD

-506 SSATIPFHGEPVVGI
+506 AAATIPFHGEPVVGI

-542 NEGNMP
+542 DEGNMP

-607 SRFMLQMLVDGQ
+607 SRFMLQMMVDGQ
-619 QQIKHYNLLA
+619 QKIKHYNLLA

-634 AHKPKSINKEG
+634 AHKPKSVSKAG

-651 DSMKS
+651 DGMKS
-656 LSPSAINRYIKCQL
+656 LSPSAINRYIKCPL
-670 LFFYQHVANIK
+670 MFFYQYVASIK

-693 MFGNIFHKAAQ
+693 MFGNIFHKSAQ
-704 LIYNDIISHNNGRIE
+704 LIYDDIMSHNNGRIE
-719 KASIQKYLGTKGL
+719 KASIQKYLNTKGL
-732 LENVVDRAFNEELFK
+732 LESIVDRAFNEELFK
-747 VKDTMRSPYY
+747 VKNSMRSPYY

-774 LLHGDQRIAPFDI
+774 LLHSDQRTAPFEM

-797 IAFETADNN
+797 IAFETEDNN

-820 RVTDPH
+820 RVTDAR
-826 TGMSTIRV
+826 TGVSTIRV

-840 VQATRKIKEI
+840 IQATRKIKEI

-855 DANISQKHSDYY
+855 DMNISQKHSDYY
-867 LQALL
+867 LQAIL

-881 KYNRQKGCVSPALLF
+881 KYNKQKDCVSPALLF
-896 IKQAS
+896 VKQAS
-901 KEDYNPVLEIDS
+901 KENYDPVLEIDS
-913 KKIDNVREYKEE
+913 QKIANVREYKVE
-925 FEKCLKEVLQEIF
+925 FEQHLKEVLHDIF
-938 NTTLPFTPTSDN
+938 NTNLPFTPTTDN
-950 TRCEKC
+950 TRCDKC
-956 TYRRICRVNSVES
+956 AYRRICKV

>member
-7 FLEYVAEDMLDKWG
+7 FLEYVAEDMLAKWG

-38 FMNEYLARMAGKPM
+38 FMNEYMARMAGKPM

-66 HSDYAVG
+66 HSEYVVG

-139 TEEQRDLLKRFFAN
+139 TDEQRELLKRFFAN

-178 DYNERLRS
+178 DYNQRLRN

-191 EGAIYRDVATR
+191 EGAIYREVATR

-219 LQKVEQKLF
+219 LQKVEQELF

-246 YMPHSNSVHSNEA
+246 YMPRNNSAYTNAA

-267 EDFPNELDIRSADIY
+267 EDFPNELDVCSADIY
-282 QNMRRPKNISFVM
+282 QNMRRPKDVSFVM

-310 REDGRCQ
+310 REEGRCL
-317 AGRETAVVMCDEAI
+317 AGRKTAVVMCDEAI
-331 LPPIIQSLPPEA
+331 LAPIIQSLPPEA

-356 TPIASFVSLLFDTY
+356 TPIASFVSLLLDTY
-370 TSGITG
+370 TSGIAG
-376 KGTSYRAQYASKL
+376 KGTCYRAQYASKL
-389 LTHAYTR
+389 LRHAYTR
-396 YISEKANDVY
+396 YISDKANDVY

-412 HLVYPNQAIL
+412 HLVYPDHATL

-427 DQGLALLFKTIDP
+427 DQGLALLFKTINI
-440 GNIQLLHHV
+440 GNVHLLHHV
-449 ATIIKLIGVNA
+449 ETIIKLIGVNA

-489 DLNVD
+489 DMDVD

-506 SSATIPFHGEPVVGI
+506 AAATIPFHGEPVVGI

-567 TTIDNKVAIYSYYF
+567 TTIDNKVAISSYYF

-607 SRFMLQMLVDGQ
+607 SRFMLQMMVDGQ
-619 QQIKHYNLLA
+619 QKIKHYNLLA

-634 AHKPKSINKEG
+634 AHKPKSVSKAG

-651 DSMKS
+651 DGMKS
-656 LSPSAINRYIKCQL
+656 LSPSAINRYIKCPL
-670 LFFYQHVANIK
+670 MFFYQYVASIK

-693 MFGNIFHKAAQ
+693 MFGNIFHKSAQ
-704 LIYNDIISHNNGRIE
+704 LIYDEIMSHNNGRIE
-719 KASIQKYLGTKGL
+719 KASIQKYLNTKGL
-732 LENVVDRAFNEELFK
+732 LESIVDRAFNEELFK
-747 VKDTMRSPYY
+747 VKNSMRSPYY

-774 LLHGDQRIAPFDI
+774 LLHSDQRTAPFEM

-797 IAFETADNN
+797 IAFETEDNN

-820 RVTDPH
+820 RVTDAR
-826 TGMSTIRV
+826 TGVSTIRV

-840 VQATRKIKEI
+840 IQATRKIKEI

-855 DANISQKHSDYY
+855 DMNISQKHSDYY
-867 LQALL
+867 LQAIL

-881 KYNRQKGCVSPALLF
+881 KYNKQKDCVSPALLF
-896 IKQAS
+896 VKQAS
-901 KEDYNPVLEIDS
+901 KENYDPVLEIDS
-913 KKIDNVREYKEE
+913 QKIANVREYKVE
-925 FEKCLKEVLQEIF
+925 FEQHLKEVLHDIF
-938 NTTLPFTPTSDN
+938 NTNLPFTPTTDN
-950 TRCEKC
+950 TRCDKC
-956 TYRRICRVNSVES
+956 AYRRICKV

>member
-7 FLEYVAEDMLDKWG
+7 FLEYVAEDMLAKWG

-38 FMNEYLARMAGKPM
+38 FMNEYMARMAGKPM

-66 HSDYAVG
+66 HSEYVVG

-139 TEEQRDLLKRFFAN
+139 TDEQRELLKRFFAN

-178 DYNERLRS
+178 DYNQRLRN

-191 EGAIYRDVATR
+191 EGAIYREVATR

-219 LQKVEQKLF
+219 LQKVEQELF

-246 YMPHSNSVHSNEA
+246 YMPRNNSAYTNAA

-267 EDFPNELDIRSADIY
+267 EDFPNELDVCSADIY
-282 QNMRRPKNISFVM
+282 QNMRRPKDVSFVM

-310 REDGRCQ
+310 REEGRCL
-317 AGRETAVVMCDEAI
+317 AGRKTAVVMCDEAI
-331 LPPIIQSLPPEA
+331 LAPIIQSLPPEA

-356 TPIASFVSLLFDTY
+356 TPIASFVSLLLDTY
-370 TSGITG
+370 TSGIAG
-376 KGTSYRAQYASKL
+376 KGTCYRAQYASKL
-389 LTHAYTR
+389 LRHAYTR
-396 YISEKANDVY
+396 YISDKANDVY

-412 HLVYPNQAIL
+412 HLVYPDQATL

-427 DQGLALLFKTIDP
+427 DQGLALLFKTINI
-440 GNIQLLHHV
+440 GNVHLLHHV
-449 ATIIKLIGVNA
+449 ETIIKLIGVNA

-489 DLNVD
+489 DMDVD

-506 SSATIPFHGEPVVGI
+506 AAATIPFHGEPVVGI

-607 SRFMLQMLVDGQ
+607 SRFMLQMMVDGQ
-619 QQIKHYNLLA
+619 QKIKHYNLLA

-634 AHKPKSINKEG
+634 AHKPKSVSKTG

-651 DSMKS
+651 DGMKS
-656 LSPSAINRYIKCQL
+656 LSPSAINRYIKCPL
-670 LFFYQHVANIK
+670 MFFYQYVASIK

-693 MFGNIFHKAAQ
+693 MFGNIFHKSAQ
-704 LIYNDIISHNNGRIE
+704 LIYDDIMSHNNGRIE
-719 KASIQKYLGTKGL
+719 KSSIQKYLNTKGL
-732 LENVVDRAFNEELFK
+732 LESIVDRAFNEELFK
-747 VKDTMRSPYY
+747 VKNSMRSPYY

-774 LLHGDQRIAPFDI
+774 LLHSDQRTAPFEM

-797 IAFETADNN
+797 IAFETEDNN

-820 RVTDPH
+820 RVTDAR
-826 TGMSTIRV
+826 TGVSTIRV

-840 VQATRKIKEI
+840 IQATRKIKEI

-855 DANISQKHSDYY
+855 DMNISQKHSDYY
-867 LQALL
+867 LQAIL

-881 KYNRQKGCVSPALLF
+881 KYNKQKDCVSPALLF
-896 IKQAS
+896 VKQAS
-901 KEDYNPVLEIDS
+901 KENYDPVLEIDS
-913 KKIDNVREYKEE
+913 QKIANVREYKVE
-925 FEKCLKEVLQEIF
+925 FEQHLKEVLHDIF
-938 NTTLPFTPTSDN
+938 NTNLPFTPTTDN
-950 TRCEKC
+950 TRCDKC
-956 TYRRICRVNSVES
+956 AYRRICKV

>member
-7 FLEYVAEDMLDKWG
+7 FLEYVAEDMLAKWG

-38 FMNEYLARMAGKPM
+38 FMNEYMARMAGKPM

-66 HSDYAVG
+66 HSEYVVG

-139 TEEQRDLLKRFFAN
+139 TDEQRELLKRFFAN

-178 DYNERLRS
+178 DYNQRLRN

-191 EGAIYRDVATR
+191 EGAIYREVATR

-219 LQKVEQKLF
+219 LQKVEQELF
-228 ANLKKAGKAHFYW
+228 TNLKKAGKAHFYW

-246 YMPHSNSVHSNEA
+246 YMPRNNSAYTNAA

-267 EDFPNELDIRSADIY
+267 EDFPNELDVCSADIY
-282 QNMRRPKNISFVM
+282 QNMRRPKDVSFVM

-310 REDGRCQ
+310 REEGRCL
-317 AGRETAVVMCDEAI
+317 AGRKTAVVMCDEAI
-331 LPPIIQSLPPEA
+331 LAPIIQSLPPEA

-356 TPIASFVSLLFDTY
+356 TPIASFVSLLLDTY
-370 TSGITG
+370 TSGIAD
-376 KGTSYRAQYASKL
+376 KGTCYRAQYASKL
-389 LTHAYTR
+389 LRHAYTR
-396 YISEKANDVY
+396 YISDKANDVY

-412 HLVYPNQAIL
+412 HLVYPDQATL

-427 DQGLALLFKTIDP
+427 DQGLALLFKTINI
-440 GNIQLLHHV
+440 GNVHLLHHV
-449 ATIIKLIGVNA
+449 ETIIKLIGVNA

-489 DLNVD
+489 DMDVD

-506 SSATIPFHGEPVVGI
+506 AAATIPFHGEPVVGI

-607 SRFMLQMLVDGQ
+607 SRFMLQMMVDGQ
-619 QQIKHYNLLA
+619 QKIKHYNLLA

-634 AHKPKSINKEG
+634 AHKPKSVSKAG

-651 DSMKS
+651 DGMKS
-656 LSPSAINRYIKCQL
+656 LSPSAINRYIKCPL
-670 LFFYQHVANIK
+670 MFFYQYVASIK

-693 MFGNIFHKAAQ
+693 MFGNIFHKSAQ
-704 LIYNDIISHNNGRIE
+704 LIYDDIMSHNNGRIE
-719 KASIQKYLGTKGL
+719 KASIQKYLNTKGL
-732 LENVVDRAFNEELFK
+732 LESIVDRAFNEELFK
-747 VKDTMRSPYY
+747 VKNSMRSPYY

-774 LLHGDQRIAPFDI
+774 LLHSDQRTAPFEM

-797 IAFETADNN
+797 IAFETEDNN

-820 RVTDPH
+820 RVTDAR
-826 TGMSTIRV
+826 TGVSTIRV

-840 VQATRKIKEI
+840 IQATRKIKEI

-855 DANISQKHSDYY
+855 DMNISQKHSDYY
-867 LQALL
+867 LQAIL

-881 KYNRQKGCVSPALLF
+881 KYNKQKDCVSPALLF
-896 IKQAS
+896 VKQAS
-901 KEDYNPVLEIDS
+901 KENYDPVLEIDS
-913 KKIDNVREYKEE
+913 QKIANVREYKVE
-925 FEKCLKEVLQEIF
+925 FEQHLKEVLHDIF
-938 NTTLPFTPTSDN
+938 NTNLPFTPTTDN
-950 TRCEKC
+950 TRCDKC
-956 TYRRICRVNSVES
+956 AYRRICKV

>member
-1 MNTTRT
+1 
-7 FLEYVAEDMLDKWG
+7 MLAKWG

-38 FMNEYLARMAGKPM
+38 FMNEYMARMAGKPM

-66 HSDYAVG
+66 HSEYVVG

-139 TEEQRDLLKRFFAN
+139 TDEQRELLKRFFAN

-178 DYNERLRS
+178 DYNQRLRN

-191 EGAIYRDVATR
+191 EGAIYREVATR

-219 LQKVEQKLF
+219 LQKVEQELF

-246 YMPHSNSVHSNEA
+246 YMPRNNSAYTNAA

-267 EDFPNELDIRSADIY
+267 EDFPNELDVCSADIY
-282 QNMRRPKNISFVM
+282 QNMQRPKDVSFVM

-310 REDGRCQ
+310 REEGRCL
-317 AGRETAVVMCDEAI
+317 AGRKTAVVMCDEAI
-331 LPPIIQSLPPEA
+331 LAPIIQSLPPEA

-356 TPIASFVSLLFDTY
+356 TPIASFVSLLLDTY
-370 TSGITG
+370 TSGIAG
-376 KGTSYRAQYASKL
+376 KGTCYRAQYASKL
-389 LTHAYTR
+389 LRHAYTR
-396 YISEKANDVY
+396 YISDKANDVY

-412 HLVYPNQAIL
+412 HLVYPDQATL

-427 DQGLALLFKTIDP
+427 DQGLALLFKTINI
-440 GNIQLLHHV
+440 GNVHLLHHV
-449 ATIIKLIGVNA
+449 ETIIKLIGVNA

-489 DLNVD
+489 DMDVD

-506 SSATIPFHGEPVVGI
+506 AAATIPFHGEPVVGI

-607 SRFMLQMLVDGQ
+607 SRFMLQMMVDGQ
-619 QQIKHYNLLA
+619 QKIKHYNLLA

-634 AHKPKSINKEG
+634 AHKPKSVSKAG

-651 DSMKS
+651 DGMKS
-656 LSPSAINRYIKCQL
+656 LSPSAINRYIKCPL
-670 LFFYQHVANIK
+670 MFFYQYVASIK

-693 MFGNIFHKAAQ
+693 MFGNIFHKSAQ
-704 LIYNDIISHNNGRIE
+704 LIYDDIMSHNNGRIE
-719 KASIQKYLGTKGL
+719 KASIQKYLNTKGL
-732 LENVVDRAFNEELFK
+732 LESIVDRAFNEELFK
-747 VKDTMRSPYY
+747 VKNSMRSPYY

-774 LLHGDQRIAPFDI
+774 LLHSDQRTAPFEM

-797 IAFETADNN
+797 IAFETEDNN

-820 RVTDPH
+820 RVTDAR
-826 TGMSTIRV
+826 TGVSTIRV

-840 VQATRKIKEI
+840 IQATRKIKEI

-855 DANISQKHSDYY
+855 DMNISQKHSDYY
-867 LQALL
+867 LQAIL

-881 KYNRQKGCVSPALLF
+881 KYNKQKDCVSPALLF
-896 IKQAS
+896 VKQAS
-901 KEDYNPVLEIDS
+901 KENYDPVLEIDS
-913 KKIDNVREYKEE
+913 QKIANVREYKVE
-925 FEKCLKEVLQEIF
+925 FEQHLKEVLHDIF
-938 NTTLPFTPTSDN
+938 NTNLPFTPTTDN
-950 TRCEKC
+950 TRCDKC
-956 TYRRICRVNSVES
+956 AYRRICKV

>member
-7 FLEYVAEDMLDKWG
+7 FLEYVAEDMLAKWG

-38 FMNEYLARMAGKPM
+38 FMNEYMARMAGKPM

-66 HSDYAVG
+66 HSEYVVG

-139 TEEQRDLLKRFFAN
+139 TDEQRELLKRFFAN

-178 DYNERLRS
+178 DYNQRLRN

-191 EGAIYRDVATR
+191 EGAIYREVATR

-219 LQKVEQKLF
+219 LQKVEQELF

-246 YMPHSNSVHSNEA
+246 YMPRNNSAYTNAA

-267 EDFPNELDIRSADIY
+267 EDFPNELDVCSADIY
-282 QNMRRPKNISFVM
+282 QNMRRPKDVSFVM

-310 REDGRCQ
+310 REEGRCL
-317 AGRETAVVMCDEAI
+317 AGRKTAVVMCDEAI
-331 LPPIIQSLPPEA
+331 QAPIIQSLPPEA

-356 TPIASFVSLLFDTY
+356 TPIASFVSLLLDTY
-370 TSGITG
+370 TSGIAG
-376 KGTSYRAQYASKL
+376 KGTCYRAQYASKL
-389 LTHAYTR
+389 LRHAYTR
-396 YISEKANDVY
+396 YISDKANDVY

-412 HLVYPNQAIL
+412 HLVYPDQTTL

-427 DQGLALLFKTIDP
+427 DQGLALLFKTINI
-440 GNIQLLHHV
+440 GNVHLLHHV
-449 ATIIKLIGVNA
+449 ETIIKLIGVNA

-489 DLNVD
+489 DMDVD

-506 SSATIPFHGEPVVGI
+506 AAATIPFHGEPVVGI

-607 SRFMLQMLVDGQ
+607 SRFMLQMMVDGQ
-619 QQIKHYNLLA
+619 QKIKHYNLLA

-634 AHKPKSINKEG
+634 AHKPKSVSKTG

-651 DSMKS
+651 DGMKS
-656 LSPSAINRYIKCQL
+656 LSPSAINRYIKCPL
-670 LFFYQHVANIK
+670 MFFYQYVASIK

-693 MFGNIFHKAAQ
+693 MFGNIFHKSAQ
-704 LIYNDIISHNNGRIE
+704 LIYDDIMSHINGRIE
-719 KASIQKYLGTKGL
+719 KASIQKYLNTKGL
-732 LENVVDRAFNEELFK
+732 LESIVDRAFNEELFK
-747 VKDTMRSPYY
+747 VKNSMRSPYY

-774 LLHGDQRIAPFDI
+774 LLHSDQRTAPFEM

-797 IAFETADNN
+797 IAFETEDNN

-820 RVTDPH
+820 RVTDAR
-826 TGMSTIRV
+826 TGVSTIRV

-840 VQATRKIKEI
+840 IQATRKIKEI

-855 DANISQKHSDYY
+855 DMNISQKHSDYY
-867 LQALL
+867 LQAIL

-881 KYNRQKGCVSPALLF
+881 KYNKQKDCVSPALLF
-896 IKQAS
+896 VKQAS
-901 KEDYNPVLEIDS
+901 KENYDPVLEIDS
-913 KKIDNVREYKEE
+913 QKIANVREYKVE
-925 FEKCLKEVLQEIF
+925 FEQHLKEVLHDIF
-938 NTTLPFTPTSDN
+938 NTNLPFTPTTDN
-950 TRCEKC
+950 TRCDKC
-956 TYRRICRVNSVES
+956 AYRRICKV

>member
-1 MNTTRT
+1 
-7 FLEYVAEDMLDKWG
+7 MLAKWG

-38 FMNEYLARMAGKPM
+38 FMNEYMARMAGKPM

-66 HSDYAVG
+66 HSEYVVG

-139 TEEQRDLLKRFFAN
+139 TDEQRELLKRFFAN

-178 DYNERLRS
+178 DYNQRLRN

-191 EGAIYRDVATR
+191 EGAIYREVATR
-202 KDIEFE
+202 KDIELE

-219 LQKVEQKLF
+219 LQKVEQELF

-246 YMPHSNSVHSNEA
+246 YMPRNNSAYTNAA

-267 EDFPNELDIRSADIY
+267 EDFPNELDVCSADIY
-282 QNMRRPKNISFVM
+282 QNMRRPKDVSFVM

-310 REDGRCQ
+310 REEGRCL
-317 AGRETAVVMCDEAI
+317 AGRKTAVVMCDEAI
-331 LPPIIQSLPPEA
+331 LAPIIQSLPPEA

-356 TPIASFVSLLFDTY
+356 TPIASFVSLLLDTY
-370 TSGITG
+370 TSGIAG
-376 KGTSYRAQYASKL
+376 KGTCYRAQYASKL
-389 LTHAYTR
+389 LRHAYTR
-396 YISEKANDVY
+396 YISDKANDVY

-412 HLVYPNQAIL
+412 HLVYPDHATL

-427 DQGLALLFKTIDP
+427 DQGLALLFKTINI
-440 GNIQLLHHV
+440 GNVHLLHHV
-449 ATIIKLIGVNA
+449 ETIIKLIGVNA

-489 DLNVD
+489 DMDVD

-506 SSATIPFHGEPVVGI
+506 AAATIPFHGEPVVGI

-607 SRFMLQMLVDGQ
+607 SRFMLQMMVDGQ
-619 QQIKHYNLLA
+619 QKIKHYNLLA

-634 AHKPKSINKEG
+634 AHKPKSVSKAG

-651 DSMKS
+651 DGMKS
-656 LSPSAINRYIKCQL
+656 LSPSAINRYIKCPL
-670 LFFYQHVANIK
+670 MFFYQYVASIK

-693 MFGNIFHKAAQ
+693 MFGNIFHKSAQ
-704 LIYNDIISHNNGRIE
+704 LIYDDIMSHNNGRIE
-719 KASIQKYLGTKGL
+719 KASIQKYLNTKGL
-732 LENVVDRAFNEELFK
+732 LESIVDRAFNEELFK
-747 VKDTMRSPYY
+747 VKNSMRSPYY

-774 LLHGDQRIAPFDI
+774 LLHSDQRTAPFEM

-797 IAFETADNN
+797 IAFETEDNN

-820 RVTDPH
+820 RVTDAR
-826 TGMSTIRV
+826 TGVSTIRV

-840 VQATRKIKEI
+840 IQATRKIKEI

-855 DANISQKHSDYY
+855 DMNISQKHSDYY
-867 LQALL
+867 LQAIL

-881 KYNRQKGCVSPALLF
+881 KYNKQKDCVSPALLF
-896 IKQAS
+896 VKQAS
-901 KEDYNPVLEIDS
+901 KENYDPVLEIDS
-913 KKIDNVREYKEE
+913 QKIANVREYKVE
-925 FEKCLKEVLQEIF
+925 FEQHLKEVLHDIF
-938 NTTLPFTPTSDN
+938 NTNLPFTPTTDN
-950 TRCEKC
+950 TRCDKC
-956 TYRRICRVNSVES
+956 AYRRICKV

>member
-7 FLEYVAEDMLDKWG
+7 FLEYVAEDMLAKWG

-38 FMNEYLARMAGKPM
+38 FMNEYMARMAGKPM

-66 HSDYAVG
+66 HSEYVVG

-139 TEEQRDLLKRFFAN
+139 TDEQRELLKRFFAN

-178 DYNERLRS
+178 DYNQRLRN

-191 EGAIYRDVATR
+191 EGAIYREVATR

-219 LQKVEQKLF
+219 LQKVEQELF

-246 YMPHSNSVHSNEA
+246 YMPRNNSAYTNAA

-267 EDFPNELDIRSADIY
+267 EDFPNELDVCSADIY
-282 QNMRRPKNISFVM
+282 QNMRRPKDVSFVM

-310 REDGRCQ
+310 REEGRCL
-317 AGRETAVVMCDEAI
+317 AGRKTAVVMCDEAI
-331 LPPIIQSLPPEA
+331 LAPIIQSLPPEA

-356 TPIASFVSLLFDTY
+356 TPIASFVSLLLDTY
-370 TSGITG
+370 TSGIAG
-376 KGTSYRAQYASKL
+376 KGTCYRAQYASKL
-389 LTHAYTR
+389 LRHAYTR
-396 YISEKANDVY
+396 YISDKANDVY

-412 HLVYPNQAIL
+412 HLVYPDQATL

-427 DQGLALLFKTIDP
+427 DQGLALLFKTINI
-440 GNIQLLHHV
+440 GNVHLLHHV
-449 ATIIKLIGVNA
+449 ETIIKLIGVNA

-489 DLNVD
+489 DMDVD

-506 SSATIPFHGEPVVGI
+506 AAATIPFHGEPVVGI

-607 SRFMLQMLVDGQ
+607 SRFMLQMMVDGQ
-619 QQIKHYNLLA
+619 QKIKHYNLLA

-634 AHKPKSINKEG
+634 AHKPKSVSKAG

-651 DSMKS
+651 DGMKS
-656 LSPSAINRYIKCQL
+656 LSPSAINRYIKCPL
-670 LFFYQHVANIK
+670 MFFYQYVASIK

-693 MFGNIFHKAAQ
+693 MFGNIFHKSAQ
-704 LIYNDIISHNNGRIE
+704 LIYDEIMSHNNGRIE
-719 KASIQKYLGTKGL
+719 KASIQKYLNTKGL
-732 LENVVDRAFNEELFK
+732 LESIVDRAFNEELFK
-747 VKDTMRSPYY
+747 VKNSMRSPYY

-764 RKVLIEYLRQ
+764 RMVLIEYLRQ
-774 LLHGDQRIAPFDI
+774 LLHSDQRTAPFEM

-797 IAFETADNN
+797 IAFETEDNN

-820 RVTDPH
+820 RVTDAR
-826 TGMSTIRV
+826 TGVSTIRV

-840 VQATRKIKEI
+840 IQATRKIKEI

-855 DANISQKHSDYY
+855 DMNISQKHSDYY
-867 LQALL
+867 LQAIL

-881 KYNRQKGCVSPALLF
+881 KYNKQKDCVSPALLF
-896 IKQAS
+896 VKQAS
-901 KEDYNPVLEIDS
+901 KENYDPVLEIDS
-913 KKIDNVREYKEE
+913 QKIANVREYKVE
-925 FEKCLKEVLQEIF
+925 FEQHLKEVLHDIF
-938 NTTLPFTPTSDN
+938 NTNLPFTPTTDN
-950 TRCEKC
+950 TRCDKC
-956 TYRRICRVNSVES
+956 AYRRICKV

>member
-1 MNTTRT
+1 
-7 FLEYVAEDMLDKWG
+7 MLAKWG

-38 FMNEYLARMAGKPM
+38 FMNEYMARMAGKPM

-66 HSDYAVG
+66 HSEYVVG

-139 TEEQRDLLKRFFAN
+139 TDEQRELLKRFFAN

-178 DYNERLRS
+178 DYNQRLRN

-191 EGAIYRDVATR
+191 EGAIYREVATR

-219 LQKVEQKLF
+219 LQKVEQELF

-246 YMPHSNSVHSNEA
+246 YMPRNNSAYTNAA

-267 EDFPNELDIRSADIY
+267 EDFPNELDVCSADIY
-282 QNMRRPKNISFVM
+282 QNMRRPKDVSFVM

-310 REDGRCQ
+310 REEGRCL
-317 AGRETAVVMCDEAI
+317 AGRKTAVVMCDEAI
-331 LPPIIQSLPPEA
+331 LAPIIQSLPPEA
-343 DKVNITSGFPLGM
+343 DKVNITSGFPLGK
-356 TPIASFVSLLFDTY
+356 TPIASFVSLLLDTY
-370 TSGITG
+370 TSGIAG
-376 KGTSYRAQYASKL
+376 KGTCYRAQYASKL
-389 LTHAYTR
+389 LRHAYTR
-396 YISEKANDVY
+396 YISDKANDVY

-412 HLVYPNQAIL
+412 HLVYPDHATL

-427 DQGLALLFKTIDP
+427 DQGLALLFKTINI
-440 GNIQLLHHV
+440 GNVHLLHHV
-449 ATIIKLIGVNA
+449 ETIIKLIGVNA

-489 DLNVD
+489 DMDVD

-506 SSATIPFHGEPVVGI
+506 AAATIPFHGEPVVGI

-587 AEDITIVYNNTTD
+587 AEDITIVYNNTTA

-607 SRFMLQMLVDGQ
+607 SRFMLQMMVDGQ
-619 QQIKHYNLLA
+619 QKIKHYNLLA

-634 AHKPKSINKEG
+634 AHKPKSVSKTG

-651 DSMKS
+651 DGMKS
-656 LSPSAINRYIKCQL
+656 LSPSAINRYIKCPL
-670 LFFYQHVANIK
+670 MFFYQYVASIK

-693 MFGNIFHKAAQ
+693 MFGNIFHKSAQ
-704 LIYNDIISHNNGRIE
+704 LIYDDIMSHNNGRIE
-719 KASIQKYLGTKGL
+719 KASIQKYLNTKGL
-732 LENVVDRAFNEELFK
+732 LESIVDRAFNEELFK
-747 VKDTMRSPYY
+747 VKNSMRSPYY

-774 LLHGDQRIAPFDI
+774 LLHSDQRTAPFEM

-797 IAFETADNN
+797 IAFETEDNN

-820 RVTDPH
+820 RVTDAR
-826 TGMSTIRV
+826 TGVSTIRV

-840 VQATRKIKEI
+840 IQATRKIKEI

-855 DANISQKHSDYY
+855 DMNISQKHSDYY
-867 LQALL
+867 LQAIL

-881 KYNRQKGCVSPALLF
+881 KYNKQKDCVSPALLF
-896 IKQAS
+896 VKQAS
-901 KEDYNPVLEIDS
+901 KENYDPVLEIDS
-913 KKIDNVREYKEE
+913 QKIANVREYKVE
-925 FEKCLKEVLQEIF
+925 FEQHLKEVLHDIF
-938 NTTLPFTPTSDN
+938 NTNLPFTPTTDN
-950 TRCEKC
+950 TRCDKC
-956 TYRRICRVNSVES
+956 AYRRICKV

>member
-1 MNTTRT
+1 
-7 FLEYVAEDMLDKWG
+7 MLAKWG

-38 FMNEYLARMAGKPM
+38 FMNEYMARMAGKPM

-66 HSDYAVG
+66 HSEYVVG

-139 TEEQRDLLKRFFAN
+139 TDEQRELLKRFFAN

-178 DYNERLRS
+178 DYNQRLRN

-191 EGAIYRDVATR
+191 EGAIYREVATR

-219 LQKVEQKLF
+219 LQKVEQELF

-246 YMPHSNSVHSNEA
+246 YMPRNNSAYTNAA

-267 EDFPNELDIRSADIY
+267 EDFPNELDVCSADIY
-282 QNMRRPKNISFVM
+282 QNMRRPKDVSFVM

-310 REDGRCQ
+310 REEGRCL
-317 AGRETAVVMCDEAI
+317 AGRKTAVVMCDEAI
-331 LPPIIQSLPPEA
+331 LAPIIQSLPPEA

-356 TPIASFVSLLFDTY
+356 TPIASFVSLLLDTY
-370 TSGITG
+370 TSGIAG
-376 KGTSYRAQYASKL
+376 KGTCYRAQYASKL
-389 LTHAYTR
+389 LRHAYTR
-396 YISEKANDVY
+396 YISDKANDVY

-412 HLVYPNQAIL
+412 HLVYPDHATL

-427 DQGLALLFKTIDP
+427 DQGLALLFKTINI
-440 GNIQLLHHV
+440 GNVHLLHHV
-449 ATIIKLIGVNA
+449 ETIIKLIGVNA

-489 DLNVD
+489 DMDVD

-506 SSATIPFHGEPVVGI
+506 AAATIPFHGEPVVGI

-607 SRFMLQMLVDGQ
+607 SRFMLQMMVDGQ
-619 QQIKHYNLLA
+619 QKIKHYNLLA

-634 AHKPKSINKEG
+634 AHKPKSVSKTG

-651 DSMKS
+651 DGMKS
-656 LSPSAINRYIKCQL
+656 LSPSAINRYIKCPL
-670 LFFYQHVANIK
+670 MFFYQYVASIK

-693 MFGNIFHKAAQ
+693 MFGNIFHKSAQ
-704 LIYNDIISHNNGRIE
+704 LIYDDIMSHNNGRIE
-719 KASIQKYLGTKGL
+719 KASIQKYLNTKGL
-732 LENVVDRAFNEELFK
+732 LESIVDRAFNEELFK
-747 VKDTMRSPYY
+747 VKNSMRSPYY

-774 LLHGDQRIAPFDI
+774 LLHSDQRTAPFEM

-797 IAFETADNN
+797 IAFETEDNN

-820 RVTDPH
+820 RVTDAR
-826 TGMSTIRV
+826 TGVSTIRV

-840 VQATRKIKEI
+840 FQATRKIKEI

-855 DANISQKHSDYY
+855 DMNISQKHSDYY
-867 LQALL
+867 LQAIL

-881 KYNRQKGCVSPALLF
+881 KYNKQKDCVSPALLF
-896 IKQAS
+896 VKQAS
-901 KEDYNPVLEIDS
+901 KENYDPVLEIDS
-913 KKIDNVREYKEE
+913 QKIANVREYKVE
-925 FEKCLKEVLQEIF
+925 FEQHLKEVLHDIF
-938 NTTLPFTPTSDN
+938 NTNLPFTPTTDN
-950 TRCEKC
+950 TRCDKC
-956 TYRRICRVNSVES
+956 AYRRICKV